1 MKKMHLNK
9 LISIC
14 FVFTALVF
22 ASCSNLL
29 DNIEN
34 ENNGNGSAKISLSV
48 GLKNLEGNSAEEN
61 NSRTVMAAAN
71 DNTTPS
77 NLKNIKLYAKIS
89 SDSKELG
96 TEETLLAEWT
106 DYSEFNHVPY
116 SNEMQAETY
125 DFMLTAISYGATMTQ
140 TLSSKTLSA
149 GSTTSLNFTSLAVS
163 EAGEQTGVIDL
174 TIYYDKKRFII
185 PESFEKYIGSS
196 YEKYAEIS
204 ISLDGNLIAL
214 KDSSTSKIS
223 TYTLFT
229 TTDDNGNGYTIS
241 MDEAY
246 LNTAPVNAGFH
257 IVTITFTAIDETV
270 FVYPVPVYVQ
280 AGYLSKGSVFPL
292 SDYKNVSK
300 DENVQSYTVTYNS
313 NTDTEETKTQTFYT
327 GSLLADAESL
337 GFRGTGTK
345 RFKEWNTQ
353 KDGKGTSYSEG
364 TSPELTEDITLYA
377 QWADFYKITY
387 LINIDSNTQSYIQKV
402 EGTPS
407 LPATTTAFADFDSSN
422 YTFCGWDTKADGS
435 GTRYDEGASL
445 TLTEDTILYAQ
456 WCGAKNSNNYYM
468 VENAK
473 QWNALMGAPFANTS
487 DGIISADVYI
497 PYGKT
502 ISSPALSLTSTKTFS
517 GRIEGY
523 FHRPIE
529 GFKGALFDSLSA
541 DSEIKYLTV
550 KGLVCNTN
558 NGSIVDIK
566 VNAPVC
572 NTNNG
577 TISEVTVSGVKMTGY
592 SGIAKTNSSTGK
604 ISSCYVSSCTI
615 TGSDSY
621 AGAICGRNVG
631 TIENCIVSDC
641 TIDGSTNNV
650 SYTGGI
656 CGYNEG
662 TISGS
667 STKVTGTVTGSTSDQ
682 TYTGGYCAYNKG
694 TISDS
699 GSVDITLS
707 GSSEADSYYGYVI
720 GYNDGGTV
728 STGITTT
735 ASNTIDGISYK
746 VTAKDE
752 NDHQIGA
759 TITLTRTSKI
769 SVTVNPDS
777 SNPIYA
783 GLSSSN
789 SYTQG
794 SSNNYIDFGEIE
806 KSTKATK
813 TVYLAKGTYYIV
825 LYNSKAAGFGDNYA
839 KGLISYTVD

>member
-1 MKKMHLNK
+1 MKKIHLNK

-34 ENNGNGSAKISLSV
+34 ENNGKGSAKISLSV

-61 NSRTVMAAAN
+61 NSRTVMAAAS

-77 NLKNIKLYAKIS
+77 NLKDIKLYAKLS
-89 SDSKELG
+89 SDFKELG
-96 TEETLLAEWT
+96 TEETLLAEWA
-106 DYSEFNHVPY
+106 DYSEFNLVPY
-116 SNEMQAETY
+116 SNEMHAGTY
-125 DFMLTAISYGATMTQ
+125 DFMLTAINYGATMTQ

-149 GSTTSLNFTSLAVS
+149 GSTTSLNFTSLTAS
-163 EAGEQTGVIDL
+163 ENGEQTGAIDL
-174 TIYYDKKRFII
+174 TIYYSAYSAG
-185 PESFEKYIGSS
+185 ESFKKYVIYSSEKYP
-196 YEKYAEIS
+196 EIS
-204 ISLDGNLIAL
+204 LSLDGNLIAL
-214 KDSSTSKIS
+214 KDSSTSSIE
-223 TYTLFT
+223 T
-229 TTDDNGNGYTIS
+229 TTDDKGNVYWFDSTS
-241 MDEAY
+241 AC
-246 LNTAPVNAGFH
+246 LKTAPVNAGFH
-257 IVTITFTAIDETV
+257 IITITCIATDGSV

-280 AGYLSKGSVFPL
+280 AGYLSKGSVYPL
-292 SDYKNVSK
+292 SGNEVTK
-300 DENVQSYTVTYNS
+300 DDNVQSYTVTYNS
-313 NTDTEETKTQTFYT
+313 NTDTEEIKTQSFYK
-327 GSLLADAESL
+327 GSLLADAEAL
-337 GFRGTGTK
+337 GFTGTGTK

-353 KDGKGTSYSEG
+353 KDGSGTSYTEG
-364 TSPELTEDITLYA
+364 SSPELTEDITLYA
-377 QWADFYKITY
+377 QWADFYKVTY
-387 LINIDSNTQSYIQKV
+387 LINIDSNTQTYIQKV
-402 EGTPS
+402 EGEHS
-407 LPATTTAFADFDSSN
+407 LATKTTAFADFDSSK
-422 YTFCGWDTKADGS
+422 YQFCGWDTKADGS
-435 GTRYDEGASL
+435 GTRYAEGASL

-456 WCGAKNSNNYYM
+456 WCGAKDSYDYYV

-497 PYGKT
+497 PSGKT

-517 GRIEGY
+517 GKIEGY
-523 FHRPIE
+523 FYLPIE

-541 DSEIKYLTV
+541 DSEIYNLTI

-558 NGSIVDIK
+558 NGSIVDIR

-615 TGSDSY
+615 TGSGDY
-621 AGAICGRNVG
+621 AGAICGRNMG
-631 TIENCIVSDC
+631 TIEDCTVSNC

-699 GSVDITLS
+699 GSINITLS

-720 GYNDGGTV
+720 GYNNGGTV

-735 ASNTIDGISYK
+735 AQETVIDTGTISVDVSKYF
-746 VTAKDE
+746 DF
-752 NDHQIGA
+752 
-759 TITLTRTSKI
+759 TLERTSLATVSFTDTAANAAQLNAYLRLLTETGTVSKTLVSCSDI
-769 SVTVNPDS
+769 DNTTVTKKLYLS
-777 SNPIYA
+777 KGSYSIYLSEGYITSNKGCSA
-783 GLSSSN
+783 KVL
-789 SYTQG
+789 
-794 SSNNYIDFGEIE
+794 ID
-806 KSTKATK
+806 
-813 TVYLAKGTYYIV
+813 
-825 LYNSKAAGFGDNYA
+825 
-839 KGLISYTVD
+839 

>member
-1 MKKMHLNK
+1 MKKIHLNK

-34 ENNGNGSAKISLSV
+34 ENNGKGSAKISLSV

-61 NSRTVMAAAN
+61 NSRTVMAAAS

-77 NLKNIKLYAKIS
+77 NLKDIKLYAKLS
-89 SDSKELG
+89 SDFKELG
-96 TEETLLAEWT
+96 TEETLLAEWA
-106 DYSEFNHVPY
+106 DYSEFNLVPY
-116 SNEMQAETY
+116 SNEMHAGTY
-125 DFMLTAISYGATMTQ
+125 DFMLTAINYGATMTQ

-149 GSTTSLNFTSLAVS
+149 GSTTSLNFTSLTAS
-163 EAGEQTGVIDL
+163 ENGEQTGAIDL
-174 TIYYDKKRFII
+174 TIYYSAYSAG
-185 PESFEKYIGSS
+185 ESFKKYVIYSSEKYP
-196 YEKYAEIS
+196 EIS
-204 ISLDGNLIAL
+204 LSLDGNLIAL
-214 KDSSTSKIS
+214 KDSSTSSIE
-223 TYTLFT
+223 T
-229 TTDDNGNGYTIS
+229 TTDDNGNVYRFYST
-241 MDEAY
+241 DAY
-246 LNTAPVNAGFH
+246 LKTAPVKAGFH
-257 IVTITFTAIDETV
+257 IITITCNATDGSV

-280 AGYLSKGSVFPL
+280 AGYLSKGSVYPL
-292 SDYKNVSK
+292 SGNEVTK
-300 DENVQSYTVTYNS
+300 DDNVQSYTVTYNS
-313 NTDTEETKTQTFYT
+313 NTDTEEIKTQSFYK
-327 GSLLADAESL
+327 GSLLADAEAL
-337 GFRGTGTK
+337 GFTGTGTK

-353 KDGKGTSYSEG
+353 KDGSGTSYTEG
-364 TSPELTEDITLYA
+364 SSPKLTEDITLYA
-377 QWADFYKITY
+377 QWADFYKLTY
-387 LINIDSNTQSYIQKV
+387 LINIDSNTQTYIQKV
-402 EGTPS
+402 EAEIS
-407 LPATTTAFADFDSSN
+407 LATSKTAFADFDSLK
-422 YTFCGWDTKADGS
+422 YQFCGWDTKADGS
-435 GTRYDEGASL
+435 GTRYAEGASL

-541 DSEIKYLTV
+541 DSEINSLTV

-577 TISEVTVSGVKMTGY
+577 TISNVTVSGITMTGY
-592 SGIAKTNSSTGK
+592 SGIARINSSNGT
-604 ISSCYVSSCTI
+604 ISSCTVSSCTI
-615 TGSDSY
+615 TGSGDY
-621 AGAICGRNVG
+621 AGAICGRNMG
-631 TIENCIVSDC
+631 TIEDCTVSNC

-694 TISDS
+694 TISDA

-707 GSSEADSYYGYVI
+707 GSSEINSYYGYVI

-728 STGITTT
+728 STDITTT
-735 ASNTIDGISYK
+735 AQETKIDTG
-746 VTAKDE
+746 
-752 NDHQIGA
+752 
-759 TITLTRTSKI
+759 TITVDGSKYLNFTLERTSLATVSFTDTAANAAQLNAYLRLLTETGTVSKTLVSCSDI
-769 SVTVNPDS
+769 DNTTVTKKLYLS
-777 SNPIYA
+777 KGSYSIYLSEGYITSNKGCSA
-783 GLSSSN
+783 KVL
-789 SYTQG
+789 
-794 SSNNYIDFGEIE
+794 ID
-806 KSTKATK
+806 
-813 TVYLAKGTYYIV
+813 
-825 LYNSKAAGFGDNYA
+825 
-839 KGLISYTVD
+839 

>member
-116 SNEMQAETY
+116 SNEMQAGTY

-313 NTDTEETKTQTFYT
+313 NTDTEEIKTQSFYK
-327 GSLLADAESL
+327 GSLLADAEAL
-337 GFRGTGTK
+337 GFTGTGTK

-353 KDGKGTSYSEG
+353 KDGSGTSYTEG
-364 TSPELTEDITLYA
+364 SSPELTEDITLYA
-377 QWADFYKITY
+377 QWADFYKVTY
-387 LINIDSNTQSYIQKV
+387 LINIDSNTQTYIQKV
-402 EGTPS
+402 EGEHS
-407 LPATTTAFADFDSSN
+407 LATKTTAFADFDSSK
-422 YTFCGWDTKADGS
+422 YQFCGWDTKADGS
-435 GTRYDEGASL
+435 GTRYAEGKTL
-445 TLTEDTILYAQ
+445 TLTEDITLYAQ
-456 WCGAKNSNNYYM
+456 WCGAKDSYDYYV

-497 PYGKT
+497 PNGKT

-517 GRIEGY
+517 GIIQGDFY
-523 FHRPIE
+523 LPIK

-558 NGSIVDIK
+558 NGSIVDIR

-572 NTNNG
+572 NANYG
-577 TISEVTVSGVKMTGY
+577 TISNVTVSGVTMTGY
-592 SGIAKTNSSTGK
+592 SGIAKTNSSTGT
-604 ISSCYVSSCTI
+604 ISFCTVSDCTI
-615 TGSDSY
+615 TGSGDY
-621 AGAICGRNVG
+621 VGAICGQNVG
-631 TIENCIVSDC
+631 TINNCTVSDC
-641 TIDGSTNNV
+641 TIDGRTKNV
-650 SYTGGI
+650 KYTGGI

-667 STKVTGTVTGSTSDQ
+667 STKVTGTVTGSTSNQ

-694 TISDS
+694 TISDA

-707 GSSEADSYYGYVI
+707 GSSEANSYYGYVI

-728 STGITTT
+728 STDITTT
-735 ASNTIDGISYK
+735 AQETKIDTGTITVNSSKYFPFTLERTSIVTVSFTDTTANSAQINGYLQLLTDAGTVSKALVSCSDIKSSTVTKKLYLSKGSYQVGLTEDYVGSNTGCSAKVIID
-746 VTAKDE
+746 
-752 NDHQIGA
+752 
-759 TITLTRTSKI
+759 
-769 SVTVNPDS
+769 
-777 SNPIYA
+777 
-783 GLSSSN
+783 
-789 SYTQG
+789 
-794 SSNNYIDFGEIE
+794 
-806 KSTKATK
+806 
-813 TVYLAKGTYYIV
+813 
-825 LYNSKAAGFGDNYA
+825 
-839 KGLISYTVD
+839 

>member
-1 MKKMHLNK
+1 MKKIHLNK

-34 ENNGNGSAKISLSV
+34 ENNGKGSAKISLSV

-61 NSRTVMAAAN
+61 NSRTVMAAAS

-77 NLKNIKLYAKIS
+77 NLKDIKLYAKLS
-89 SDSKELG
+89 SDFKELG
-96 TEETLLAEWT
+96 TEETLLAEWA
-106 DYSEFNHVPY
+106 DYSEFNLVPY
-116 SNEMQAETY
+116 SNEMHAGTY
-125 DFMLTAISYGATMTQ
+125 DFMLTAINYGATMTQ

-149 GSTTSLNFTSLAVS
+149 GSTTSLNFTSLTAS
-163 EAGEQTGVIDL
+163 ENGEQTGAIDL
-174 TIYYDKKRFII
+174 TIYYSAYSAG
-185 PESFEKYIGSS
+185 ESFKKYVIYSSEKYP
-196 YEKYAEIS
+196 EIS
-204 ISLDGNLIAL
+204 LSLDGNLIAL
-214 KDSSTSKIS
+214 KDSSTSSIE
-223 TYTLFT
+223 T
-229 TTDDNGNGYTIS
+229 TTDDKGNVYGFYSTS
-241 MDEAY
+241 AC
-246 LNTAPVNAGFH
+246 LKTAPVNAGFH
-257 IVTITFTAIDETV
+257 IITITCIATDGSV

-280 AGYLSKGSVFPL
+280 AGYLSKGSVYPL
-292 SDYKNVSK
+292 SGNEVTK
-300 DENVQSYTVTYNS
+300 DDNVQSYTVTYNS
-313 NTDTEETKTQTFYT
+313 NTDTEEIKTQSFYK
-327 GSLLADAESL
+327 GSLLADAEAL
-337 GFRGTGTK
+337 GFTGTGTK

-353 KDGKGTSYSEG
+353 KDGSGTSYTEG
-364 TSPELTEDITLYA
+364 SSPELTEDITLYA
-377 QWADFYKITY
+377 QWADFYKVTY
-387 LINIDSNTQSYIQKV
+387 LINIDSNTQTYIQKV
-402 EGTPS
+402 EGEHS
-407 LPATTTAFADFDSSN
+407 LATKTTAFADFDSSK
-422 YTFCGWDTKADGS
+422 YQFCGWDTKADGS
-435 GTRYDEGASL
+435 GTRYAEGKTL
-445 TLTEDTILYAQ
+445 TLIEDITLYAQ
-456 WCGAKNSNNYYM
+456 WCGAKDSYDYYV

-541 DSEIKYLTV
+541 DSEINSLTV

-577 TISEVTVSGVKMTGY
+577 TISNVTVSGITMTGY
-592 SGIAKTNSSTGK
+592 SGIARINSSNGT
-604 ISSCYVSSCTI
+604 ISSCTVSSCTI
-615 TGSDSY
+615 TGSGDY
-621 AGAICGRNVG
+621 AGAICGQNVG
-631 TIENCIVSDC
+631 TINNCTVSDC
-641 TIDGSTNNV
+641 TIDGRTKNV
-650 SYTGGI
+650 KYTGGI

-667 STKVTGTVTGSTSDQ
+667 STKVTGTVTGSTSNQ

-728 STGITTT
+728 STDITTT
-735 ASNTIDGISYK
+735 AQETVVDTG
-746 VTAKDE
+746 
-752 NDHQIGA
+752 
-759 TITLTRTSKI
+759 TITVDGSKYFDFTLERTSLATVSFTDTAANAAQLNAYLRLLTETGTVSKTLVSCSDI
-769 SVTVNPDS
+769 DNTTVTKKLYLS
-777 SNPIYA
+777 KGSYSIYLSEGYITSNKGCSA
-783 GLSSSN
+783 KVL
-789 SYTQG
+789 
-794 SSNNYIDFGEIE
+794 ID
-806 KSTKATK
+806 
-813 TVYLAKGTYYIV
+813 
-825 LYNSKAAGFGDNYA
+825 
-839 KGLISYTVD
+839 

>member
-9 LISIC
+9 LISIS

-34 ENNGNGSAKISLSV
+34 EKNGNGSAKISLSV

-61 NSRTVMAAAN
+61 NSRTVMAAAS

-77 NLKNIKLYAKIS
+77 NLKDIKLYAKLS
-89 SDSKELG
+89 SDFKELG
-96 TEETLLAEWT
+96 TEETLLAEWA
-106 DYSEFNHVPY
+106 DYSEFNLVPY
-116 SNEMQAETY
+116 SNEMHAGTY
-125 DFMLTAISYGATMTQ
+125 DFMLTAINYGATMTQ

-149 GSTTSLNFTSLAVS
+149 GSTTSLNFTSLTAS
-163 EAGEQTGVIDL
+163 ENGEQTEAIDL
-174 TIYYDKKRFII
+174 TIYYSAYSAG
-185 PESFEKYIGSS
+185 ESFKKYVIYSSEKYP
-196 YEKYAEIS
+196 EIS
-204 ISLDGNLIAL
+204 LSLDGNLIAL
-214 KDSSTSKIS
+214 KDSSTSSIE
-223 TYTLFT
+223 T
-229 TTDDNGNGYTIS
+229 TTDDKGNVYGFYSTS
-241 MDEAY
+241 AC
-246 LNTAPVNAGFH
+246 LKTAPVNAGFH
-257 IVTITFTAIDETV
+257 IITITCIATDGSV

-280 AGYLSKGSVFPL
+280 AGYLSKGSVYPL
-292 SDYKNVSK
+292 SGNEVTK
-300 DENVQSYTVTYNS
+300 DDNVQSYTVTYNS
-313 NTDTEETKTQTFYT
+313 NTDTEEIKTQSFYK
-327 GSLLADAESL
+327 GSLLADAEAL
-337 GFRGTGTK
+337 GFTGTGTK

-353 KDGKGTSYSEG
+353 KDGSGTSYTEG
-364 TSPELTEDITLYA
+364 SSPELTEDITLYA
-377 QWADFYKITY
+377 QWGDFYKVTY
-387 LINIDSNTQSYIQKV
+387 LINLDSNTQTYIQKV
-402 EGTPS
+402 EGEHS
-407 LPATTTAFADFDSSN
+407 LATKTTAFADFDSSK
-422 YTFCGWDTKADGS
+422 YQFCGWDTKADGS
-435 GTRYDEGASL
+435 GTRYAEGKTL
-445 TLTEDTILYAQ
+445 TLIEDITLYAQ
-456 WCGAKNSNNYYM
+456 WCGAKDSYDYYM

-497 PYGKT
+497 PSGKT

-541 DSEIKYLTV
+541 DSEINSLTV

-577 TISEVTVSGVKMTGY
+577 TISNVTVSGITMTGY
-592 SGIAKTNSSTGK
+592 SGIARINSSTGK

-615 TGSDSY
+615 TGSGDY
-621 AGAICGRNVG
+621 AGAICGRNMG
-631 TIENCIVSDC
+631 TIEDCTVSNC

-667 STKVTGTVTGSTSDQ
+667 STKVTGTVTGSTSDY
-682 TYTGGYCAYNKG
+682 TYTGGYCAYNTG

-699 GSVDITLS
+699 GSIDITLS

-728 STGITTT
+728 STDITTT
-735 ASNTIDGISYK
+735 AQETMIDTGTIQVDVSEYF
-746 VTAKDE
+746 
-752 NDHQIGA
+752 NF
-759 TITLTRTSKI
+759 TLERTSLATVSFTDTAANSAQINGYLQLLTETGTVSKTLVSCPDI
-769 SVTVNPDS
+769 KTSTVTKKL
-777 SNPIYA
+777 Y
-783 GLSSSN
+783 LSKG
-789 SYTQG
+789 SYR
-794 SSNNYIDFGEIE
+794 
-806 KSTKATK
+806 
-813 TVYLAKGTYYIV
+813 VYLSEDYFTTNTGCSAKV
-825 LYNSKAAGFGDNYA
+825 LID
-839 KGLISYTVD
+839 

>member
-34 ENNGNGSAKISLSV
+34 ENNGKGSAKISLSV

-61 NSRTVMAAAN
+61 NSRTVMAAAS

-77 NLKNIKLYAKIS
+77 NLKDIKLYAKLS
-89 SDSKELG
+89 SDFKELG
-96 TEETLLAEWT
+96 TEETLLAEWA
-106 DYSEFNHVPY
+106 DYSEFNLVPY
-116 SNEMQAETY
+116 SNEMHAGTY
-125 DFMLTAISYGATMTQ
+125 DFMLTAINYGATMTQ

-149 GSTTSLNFTSLAVS
+149 GSTTSLNFTSLTAS
-163 EAGEQTGVIDL
+163 ENGEQTGAIDL
-174 TIYYDKKRFII
+174 TIYYSAYSAG
-185 PESFEKYIGSS
+185 ESFKKYVIYSSEKYP
-196 YEKYAEIS
+196 EIS
-204 ISLDGNLIAL
+204 LSLDGNLIAL
-214 KDSSTSKIS
+214 KDSSTSSIE
-223 TYTLFT
+223 T
-229 TTDDNGNGYTIS
+229 TTDDKGNVYGFYS
-241 MDEAY
+241 MSAY

-257 IVTITFTAIDETV
+257 IVTITFTAIDGSV

-280 AGYLSKGSVFPL
+280 AGYLSKGSVYPL
-292 SDYKNVSK
+292 SDYNNVSQ

-313 NTDTEETKTQTFYT
+313 NTDTEEIKTQSFYK
-327 GSLLADAESL
+327 GSLLADAEAL
-337 GFRGTGTK
+337 GFTGTGTK

-353 KDGKGTSYSEG
+353 KDGSGTSYTEG
-364 TSPELTEDITLYA
+364 SSPKLTEDITLYA
-377 QWADFYKITY
+377 QWADFYKLTY
-387 LINIDSNTQSYIQKV
+387 LINIDSNTQTYIQKV
-402 EGTPS
+402 EAEIS
-407 LPATTTAFADFDSSN
+407 LATSKTAFADFDSLK
-422 YTFCGWDTKADGS
+422 YQFCGWDTKADGS
-435 GTRYDEGASL
+435 GTRYAEGKTL
-445 TLTEDTILYAQ
+445 TLIEDITLYAQ
-456 WCGAKNSNNYYM
+456 WCGTKDSYDYYV

-497 PYGKT
+497 PSGKT

-541 DSEIKYLTV
+541 DSEINSLTV
-550 KGLVCNTN
+550 KGLVCDTN
-558 NGSIVDIK
+558 YGSIVDIR

-615 TGSDSY
+615 TGSGDY
-621 AGAICGRNVG
+621 AGAICGRNMG
-631 TIENCIVSDC
+631 TIEDCTVSNC

-735 ASNTIDGISYK
+735 AQETVIDTGTISVDVSKYF
-746 VTAKDE
+746 DF
-752 NDHQIGA
+752 
-759 TITLTRTSKI
+759 TLERTSLATVSFTDTAANAAQLNAYLRLLTETGTVSKTLVSCSDI
-769 SVTVNPDS
+769 DNTTVTKKLYLS
-777 SNPIYA
+777 KGSYSIYLSEGYITSNKGCSA
-783 GLSSSN
+783 KVL
-789 SYTQG
+789 
-794 SSNNYIDFGEIE
+794 ID
-806 KSTKATK
+806 
-813 TVYLAKGTYYIV
+813 
-825 LYNSKAAGFGDNYA
+825 
-839 KGLISYTVD
+839 

>member
-1 MKKMHLNK
+1 MKKIHLNK

-34 ENNGNGSAKISLSV
+34 ENNGKGSAKISLSV

-61 NSRTVMAAAN
+61 NSRTVMAAAS

-77 NLKNIKLYAKIS
+77 NLKDIKLYAKLS
-89 SDSKELG
+89 SDFKELG
-96 TEETLLAEWT
+96 TEETLLAEWA
-106 DYSEFNHVPY
+106 DYSEFNLVPY
-116 SNEMQAETY
+116 SNEMHAGTY
-125 DFMLTAISYGATMTQ
+125 DFMLTAINYGATMTQ

-149 GSTTSLNFTSLAVS
+149 GSTTSLNFTSLTAS
-163 EAGEQTGVIDL
+163 ENGEQTEAIDL
-174 TIYYDKKRFII
+174 TIYYSAYSAG
-185 PESFEKYIGSS
+185 ESFKKYVIYSSEKYP
-196 YEKYAEIS
+196 EIS
-204 ISLDGNLIAL
+204 LSLDGNLIAL
-214 KDSSTSKIS
+214 KDSSTSSIE
-223 TYTLFT
+223 T
-229 TTDDNGNGYTIS
+229 TTDDKGNVYGFYSTS
-241 MDEAY
+241 AC
-246 LNTAPVNAGFH
+246 LKTAPVNAGFH
-257 IVTITFTAIDETV
+257 IITITCIATDGSV

-280 AGYLSKGSVFPL
+280 AGYLSKGSVYPL
-292 SDYKNVSK
+292 SGNEVTK
-300 DENVQSYTVTYNS
+300 DDNVQSYTVTYNS
-313 NTDTEETKTQTFYT
+313 NTDTEEIKTQSFYK
-327 GSLLADAESL
+327 GSLLADAEAL
-337 GFRGTGTK
+337 GFTGTGTK

-353 KDGKGTSYSEG
+353 KDGSGTSYTEG
-364 TSPELTEDITLYA
+364 SSPELTEDITLYA
-377 QWADFYKITY
+377 QWADFYKVTY
-387 LINIDSNTQSYIQKV
+387 LINIDSNTQTYIQKV
-402 EGTPS
+402 EGEHS
-407 LPATTTAFADFDSSN
+407 LATKTTAFADFDSSK
-422 YTFCGWDTKADGS
+422 YQFCGWDTKADGS
-435 GTRYDEGASL
+435 GTRYAEGKTL
-445 TLTEDTILYAQ
+445 TLTEDIILYAQ
-456 WCGAKNSNNYYM
+456 WCGAKDSYDYYV

-517 GRIEGY
+517 GKIEGY
-523 FHRPIE
+523 FYLPIE

-541 DSEIKYLTV
+541 DSEIYNLTI

-558 NGSIVDIK
+558 NGSIVDIR

-615 TGSDSY
+615 TGSGDY
-621 AGAICGRNVG
+621 AGAICGRNMG
-631 TIENCIVSDC
+631 TIEDCTVSNC

-667 STKVTGTVTGSTSDQ
+667 STKVSGTVTGSTSDY

-728 STGITTT
+728 STDITTT
-735 ASNTIDGISYK
+735 AQETVVDTG
-746 VTAKDE
+746 
-752 NDHQIGA
+752 
-759 TITLTRTSKI
+759 TITVDGSKYFDFTLERTSLATVSFTDTAANAAQLNAYLRLLTETGTVSKTLVSCSDI
-769 SVTVNPDS
+769 DNTTVTKKLYLS
-777 SNPIYA
+777 KGSYSIYLSEGYITSNKGCSA
-783 GLSSSN
+783 KVL
-789 SYTQG
+789 
-794 SSNNYIDFGEIE
+794 ID
-806 KSTKATK
+806 
-813 TVYLAKGTYYIV
+813 
-825 LYNSKAAGFGDNYA
+825 
-839 KGLISYTVD
+839 

>member
-1 MKKMHLNK
+1 MKKIHLNK

-34 ENNGNGSAKISLSV
+34 ENNGKGSAKISLSV

-61 NSRTVMAAAN
+61 NSRTVMAAAS

-77 NLKNIKLYAKIS
+77 NLKDIKLYAKLS
-89 SDSKELG
+89 SDFKELG
-96 TEETLLAEWT
+96 TEETLLAEWA
-106 DYSEFNHVPY
+106 DYSEFNLVPY
-116 SNEMQAETY
+116 SNEMHAGTY
-125 DFMLTAISYGATMTQ
+125 DFMLTAINYGATMTQ

-149 GSTTSLNFTSLAVS
+149 GSTTSLNFTSLTAS
-163 EAGEQTGVIDL
+163 ENGEQTGAIDL
-174 TIYYDKKRFII
+174 TIYYSAYSAG
-185 PESFEKYIGSS
+185 ESFKKYIDYS
-196 YEKYAEIS
+196 YGNYPELS
-204 ISLDGNLIAL
+204 LSLDGNLIAL
-214 KDSSTSKIS
+214 KDSSTSSIE
-223 TYTLFT
+223 T
-229 TTDDNGNGYTIS
+229 TTDDKGNVYGFYSTS
-241 MDEAY
+241 AC
-246 LNTAPVNAGFH
+246 LKTAPVNAGFH
-257 IVTITFTAIDETV
+257 IITITCIATDGSV

-280 AGYLSKGSVFPL
+280 AGYLSKGSVYPL
-292 SDYKNVSK
+292 SGNEVTK
-300 DENVQSYTVTYNS
+300 DDNVQSYTVTYNS
-313 NTDTEETKTQTFYT
+313 NTDTEEIKTQSFYK
-327 GSLLADAESL
+327 GSLLADAEAL
-337 GFRGTGTK
+337 GFTGTGTK

-353 KDGKGTSYSEG
+353 KDGNGTSYTEG
-364 TSPELTEDITLYA
+364 SSPKLTEDITLYA
-377 QWADFYKITY
+377 QWADFYKLTY
-387 LINIDSNTQSYIQKV
+387 LINIDSNTQTYIQKV
-402 EGTPS
+402 EAEIS
-407 LPATTTAFADFDSSN
+407 LATSKTAFADFDSLK
-422 YTFCGWDTKADGS
+422 YQFCGWDTKADGS
-435 GTRYDEGASL
+435 GTRYAEGASL

-541 DSEIKYLTV
+541 DSEINSLTV

-577 TISEVTVSGVKMTGY
+577 TISNVTVSGITMTGY
-592 SGIAKTNSSTGK
+592 SGIARINSSNGT
-604 ISSCYVSSCTI
+604 ISSCTVSSCTI
-615 TGSDSY
+615 TGSGDY
-621 AGAICGRNVG
+621 AGAICGRNMG
-631 TIENCIVSDC
+631 TIEDCTVSNC

-650 SYTGGI
+650 MYTGGI

-667 STKVTGTVTGSTSDQ
+667 STKVTGTVTGSTSNQ

-728 STGITTT
+728 STDITTT
-735 ASNTIDGISYK
+735 AQETKIDTGTITVNGSKYFPFTLERTSIVTVSFTDTTANAAQINGYLQLLTDAETVSKTLVSCSDIKSSTVTKKLYLSKGSYQVCLTEDYVGSNTGCSAKVLID
-746 VTAKDE
+746 
-752 NDHQIGA
+752 
-759 TITLTRTSKI
+759 
-769 SVTVNPDS
+769 
-777 SNPIYA
+777 
-783 GLSSSN
+783 
-789 SYTQG
+789 
-794 SSNNYIDFGEIE
+794 
-806 KSTKATK
+806 
-813 TVYLAKGTYYIV
+813 
-825 LYNSKAAGFGDNYA
+825 
-839 KGLISYTVD
+839 

>member
-1 MKKMHLNK
+1 MKKIHLNK

-34 ENNGNGSAKISLSV
+34 ENNGKGSAKISLSV

-61 NSRTVMAAAN
+61 NSRTVMAAAS

-77 NLKNIKLYAKIS
+77 NLKDIKLYAKLS
-89 SDSKELG
+89 SDFKELG
-96 TEETLLAEWT
+96 TEETLLAEWA
-106 DYSEFNHVPY
+106 DYSEFNLVPY
-116 SNEMQAETY
+116 SNEMHAGTY
-125 DFMLTAISYGATMTQ
+125 DFMLTAINYGATMTQ

-149 GSTTSLNFTSLAVS
+149 GSTTSLNFTSLTAS
-163 EAGEQTGVIDL
+163 ENGEQTGAIDL
-174 TIYYDKKRFII
+174 TIYYSAYSAG
-185 PESFEKYIGSS
+185 ESFKKYVIYSSEKYP
-196 YEKYAEIS
+196 EIS
-204 ISLDGNLIAL
+204 LSLDGNLIAL
-214 KDSSTSKIS
+214 KDSSTSSIE
-223 TYTLFT
+223 T
-229 TTDDNGNGYTIS
+229 TTDDKGNVYGFYSTS
-241 MDEAY
+241 AC
-246 LNTAPVNAGFH
+246 LKTAPVNAGFH
-257 IVTITFTAIDETV
+257 IITITCIATDGSV

-280 AGYLSKGSVFPL
+280 AGYLSKGSVYPL
-292 SDYKNVSK
+292 SGNEVTK
-300 DENVQSYTVTYNS
+300 DDNVQSYTVTYNS
-313 NTDTEETKTQTFYT
+313 NTDTEETKTQTFYK
-327 GSLLADAESL
+327 GSLLADAEAL
-337 GFRGTGTK
+337 GFTGTGTK

-353 KDGKGTSYSEG
+353 KDGSGTSYTEG

-377 QWADFYKITY
+377 QWGDFYKVTY
-387 LINIDSNTQSYIQKV
+387 LINLDSNTQTYIQKV
-402 EGTPS
+402 EGEHS
-407 LPATTTAFADFDSSN
+407 LATKTTAFADFDSSK
-422 YTFCGWDTKADGS
+422 YQFCGWDTKADGS
-435 GTRYDEGASL
+435 GTRYAEGASL

-456 WCGAKNSNNYYM
+456 WCGAKDSYDYYV

-487 DGIISADVYI
+487 SGIISADVYI
-497 PYGKT
+497 PSGKT

-529 GFKGALFDSLSA
+529 GFKGALFNSLSA

-550 KGLVCNTN
+550 KGLVCDTN
-558 NGSIVDIK
+558 YGSIVDIR

-572 NTNNG
+572 NANYG

-592 SGIAKTNSSTGK
+592 SGIAKINYSKGT
-604 ISSCYVSSCTI
+604 ISSCHVSSCTI

-621 AGAICGRNVG
+621 AGAICGRNMG
-631 TIENCIVSDC
+631 TIEDCTVSDC
-641 TIDGSTNNV
+641 TIDGRTKNV
-650 SYTGGI
+650 KYTGGI

-667 STKVTGTVTGSTSDQ
+667 STKVTGTVTGSTSNQ

-728 STGITTT
+728 STDITTT
-735 ASNTIDGISYK
+735 AQETVVDTG
-746 VTAKDE
+746 
-752 NDHQIGA
+752 
-759 TITLTRTSKI
+759 TITVDGSKYFDFTLERTSLATVSFTDTAANAAQLNAYLRLLTETGTVSKTLVSCSDI
-769 SVTVNPDS
+769 DNTTVTKKLYLS
-777 SNPIYA
+777 KGSYSIYLSEGYITSNKGCSA
-783 GLSSSN
+783 KVL
-789 SYTQG
+789 
-794 SSNNYIDFGEIE
+794 ID
-806 KSTKATK
+806 
-813 TVYLAKGTYYIV
+813 
-825 LYNSKAAGFGDNYA
+825 
-839 KGLISYTVD
+839 

>member
-61 NSRTVMAAAN
+61 NSRTIMAAAS

-96 TEETLLAEWT
+96 TEETLLAEWA
-106 DYSEFNHVPY
+106 DYSEFNLVPY
-116 SNEMQAETY
+116 SNEMHAGTY
-125 DFMLTAISYGATMTQ
+125 DFMLTAINYGATMTQ

-149 GSTTSLNFTSLAVS
+149 GSTTSLDFTSLTAS
-163 EAGEQTGVIDL
+163 ENGEQTGAIDL
-174 TIYYDKKRFII
+174 TIYYSAG
-185 PESFEKYIGSS
+185 ESFKKYVIYSSEKYP
-196 YEKYAEIS
+196 EIS
-204 ISLDGNLIAL
+204 LSLDGNLIAL
-214 KDSSTSKIS
+214 KDSSTSSIE
-223 TYTLFT
+223 T
-229 TTDDNGNGYTIS
+229 TTDDKGNVYGFYSTS
-241 MDEAY
+241 AC
-246 LNTAPVNAGFH
+246 LKTAPVNAGFH
-257 IVTITFTAIDETV
+257 IITITCIATDGSV

-280 AGYLSKGSVFPL
+280 AGYLSKGSVYPL
-292 SDYKNVSK
+292 SGNEVTK
-300 DENVQSYTVTYNS
+300 DDNAQSYTVTYNS
-313 NTDTEETKTQTFYT
+313 NTDTEEIKTQSFYK
-327 GSLLADAESL
+327 GSLLADAEAL
-337 GFRGTGTK
+337 GFTGTGTK

-353 KDGKGTSYSEG
+353 KDGSGTSYTEG
-364 TSPELTEDITLYA
+364 SSPKLTEDITLYA
-377 QWADFYKITY
+377 QWADFYKVTY
-387 LINIDSNTQSYIQKV
+387 LINIDSNTQTYIQKV
-402 EGTPS
+402 EGEPS
-407 LPATTTAFADFDSSN
+407 LATKTTAFADFDSSK
-422 YTFCGWDTKADGS
+422 YQFCGWDTKADGS
-435 GTRYDEGASL
+435 GTRYAEGASL

-487 DGIISADVYI
+487 SGIISADVYI
-497 PYGKT
+497 PSGKT

-517 GRIEGY
+517 GIIQGSY
-523 FHRPIE
+523 YLPIE
-529 GFKGALFDSLSA
+529 GFKGALFNSLSA

-550 KGLVCNTN
+550 KGLVCDTN
-558 NGSIVDIK
+558 YGSIVDIR

-572 NTNNG
+572 NANYG
-577 TISEVTVSGVKMTGY
+577 TISNVTVSGVKMTGY
-592 SGIAKTNSSTGK
+592 SGIAKINYSKGT
-604 ISSCYVSSCTI
+604 ISSCHVSSCTI

-621 AGAICGRNVG
+621 AGAICGRNMG
-631 TIENCIVSDC
+631 TIEDCTVSNC

-667 STKVTGTVTGSTSDQ
+667 STKVTGTVTGSTSNL

-694 TISDS
+694 TISDA

-728 STGITTT
+728 STDITTT
-735 ASNTIDGISYK
+735 AQETMIDTGTIQVDVSEYF
-746 VTAKDE
+746 
-752 NDHQIGA
+752 NF
-759 TITLTRTSKI
+759 TLERTSLATVSFTDTAANSAQINGYLQLLTETGTVSKTLVSCPDI
-769 SVTVNPDS
+769 KTSTVTKKL
-777 SNPIYA
+777 Y
-783 GLSSSN
+783 LSKG
-789 SYTQG
+789 SYR
-794 SSNNYIDFGEIE
+794 
-806 KSTKATK
+806 
-813 TVYLAKGTYYIV
+813 VYLSEDFAIFANDGCSAKV
-825 LYNSKAAGFGDNYA
+825 LID
-839 KGLISYTVD
+839 

>member
-34 ENNGNGSAKISLSV
+34 ENNGKGSAKISLSV

-61 NSRTVMAAAN
+61 NSRTVMAAAS

-77 NLKNIKLYAKIS
+77 NLKDIKLYAKLS
-89 SDSKELG
+89 SDFKELG
-96 TEETLLAEWT
+96 TEETLLAEWA
-106 DYSEFNHVPY
+106 DYSEFNLVPY
-116 SNEMQAETY
+116 SKEMQDGTY
-125 DFMLTAISYGATMTQ
+125 DFMLTATNYGATMTQ
-140 TLSSKTLSA
+140 TLSSITLSA
-149 GSTTSLNFTSLAVS
+149 GSTTPLNFTSLVAS
-163 EAGEQTGVIDL
+163 ENGEQTGA
-174 TIYYDKKRFII
+174 FILYLSYVSDSTTNHVSK
-185 PESFEKYIGSS
+185 SFEKYIDYS
-196 YEKYAEIS
+196 YGTYPEIS
-204 ISLDGNLIAL
+204 LSLDGSLIIL
-214 KDSSTSKIS
+214 KDSSTSSIS
-223 TYTLFT
+223 S
-229 TTDDNGNGYTIS
+229 TTDTNGNVYAVSLRSASLKNTQIS
-241 MDEAY
+241 
-246 LNTAPVNAGFH
+246 AGFH
-257 IVTITFTAIDETV
+257 IVTITFTATDGSV

-280 AGYLSKGSVFPL
+280 AGYLSKGTVLPL
-292 SDYKNVSK
+292 LGGNVTQ
-300 DENVQSYTVTYNS
+300 DENVQPYTVIYNS
-313 NTDTEETKTQTFYT
+313 NTDTEETKTQIFYT
-327 GSLLADAESL
+327 GSSLADAEAL
-337 GFRGTGTK
+337 GFTGTGTK

-353 KDGKGTSYSEG
+353 KDGNGTSYPEG
-364 TSPELTEDITLYA
+364 SSPELTEDITLYA
-377 QWADFYKITY
+377 QWADFYKVTY
-387 LINIDSNTQSYIQKV
+387 FINLDDKTNFYIQQF
-402 EGTPS
+402 ESGSS
-407 LPATTTAFADFDSSN
+407 LKDVNTAFADFDSSK
-422 YTFCGWDTKADGS
+422 YQFCGWDTKADGS
-435 GTRYDEGASL
+435 GTRYAEGKTL
-445 TLTEDTILYAQ
+445 TLIEDITLYAQ
-456 WCGAKNSNNYYM
+456 WCGAKDSYDYYV

-541 DSEIKYLTV
+541 DSEINSLTV

-577 TISEVTVSGVKMTGY
+577 TIS
-592 SGIAKTNSSTGK
+592 
-604 ISSCYVSSCTI
+604 SCTVSSCTI
-615 TGSDSY
+615 TGSGDY
-621 AGAICGRNVG
+621 AGAICGRNMG
-631 TIENCIVSDC
+631 TIEDCTVSNC

-650 SYTGGI
+650 MYTGGI

-667 STKVTGTVTGSTSDQ
+667 STKVSGTVTGSTSNL

-694 TISDS
+694 TISDA

-707 GSSEADSYYGYVI
+707 GSSEINSYYGYVI

-728 STGITTT
+728 STDITTT
-735 ASNTIDGISYK
+735 AQETKIDTGTITVDGSKYLNFTLERTSLAT
-746 VTAKDE
+746 VSFTDTDE
-752 NDHQIGA
+752 NAAQLNA
-759 TITLTRTSKI
+759 SLQLLT
-769 SVTVNPDS
+769 
-777 SNPIYA
+777 
-783 GLSSSN
+783 
-789 SYTQG
+789 
-794 SSNNYIDFGEIE
+794 E
-806 KSTKATK
+806 
-813 TVYLAKGTYYIV
+813 KGTV
-825 LYNSKAAGFGDNYA
+825 SKT
-839 KGLISYTVD
+839 LISYSDIKTSTVTKKLYLSKGSYQVCLTEDYVRSNTGCSAKVLID

>member
-1 MKKMHLNK
+1 MKKIHLNK

-34 ENNGNGSAKISLSV
+34 ENNGKGSAKISLSV

-61 NSRTVMAAAN
+61 NSRTVMAAAS

-77 NLKNIKLYAKIS
+77 NLKDIKLYAKLS
-89 SDSKELG
+89 SDFKELG
-96 TEETLLAEWT
+96 TEETLLAEWA
-106 DYSEFNHVPY
+106 DYSEFNLVPY
-116 SNEMQAETY
+116 SNEMHAGTY
-125 DFMLTAISYGATMTQ
+125 DFMLTAINYGATMTQ

-149 GSTTSLNFTSLAVS
+149 GSTTSLNFTSLTAS
-163 EAGEQTGVIDL
+163 ENGEQTGAIDL
-174 TIYYDKKRFII
+174 TIYYSAYSAG
-185 PESFEKYIGSS
+185 ESFKKYVIYSSEKYP
-196 YEKYAEIS
+196 EIS
-204 ISLDGNLIAL
+204 LSLDGNLIAL
-214 KDSSTSKIS
+214 KDSSTSSIE
-223 TYTLFT
+223 T
-229 TTDDNGNGYTIS
+229 TTDDKGNVYGFYSTS
-241 MDEAY
+241 AC
-246 LNTAPVNAGFH
+246 LKTAPVNAGFH
-257 IVTITFTAIDETV
+257 IITITCIATDGSV

-280 AGYLSKGSVFPL
+280 AGYLSKGSVYPL
-292 SDYKNVSK
+292 SGNEVTK
-300 DENVQSYTVTYNS
+300 DDNVQSYTVTYNS
-313 NTDTEETKTQTFYT
+313 NTDTEEIKTQSFYK
-327 GSLLADAESL
+327 GSLLADAEAL
-337 GFRGTGTK
+337 GFTGTGTK

-353 KDGKGTSYSEG
+353 KDGSGTSYTEG
-364 TSPELTEDITLYA
+364 SSPELTEDITLYA
-377 QWADFYKITY
+377 QWADFYKVTY
-387 LINIDSNTQSYIQKV
+387 LINIDSNTQTYIQKV
-402 EGTPS
+402 EGEHS
-407 LPATTTAFADFDSSN
+407 LATKTTAFADFDSSK
-422 YTFCGWDTKADGS
+422 YQFCGWDTKADGS
-435 GTRYDEGASL
+435 GTRYAEGKTL
-445 TLTEDTILYAQ
+445 TLIEDITLYAQ
-456 WCGAKNSNNYYM
+456 WCGAKDSYDYYV

-487 DGIISADVYI
+487 SGIISADVYI
-497 PYGKT
+497 PSGKT

-517 GRIEGY
+517 GKIEGY
-523 FHRPIE
+523 FYLPIE

-541 DSEIKYLTV
+541 DSEIYNLTI

-558 NGSIVDIK
+558 NGSIVDIR

-615 TGSDSY
+615 TGSGDY
-621 AGAICGRNVG
+621 AGAICGRNMG
-631 TIENCIVSDC
+631 TIEDCTVSNC

-694 TISDS
+694 TISDA

-707 GSSEADSYYGYVI
+707 GSSEINSYYGYVI

-728 STGITTT
+728 STDITTT
-735 ASNTIDGISYK
+735 AQETKIDTGTITVNSSKYFPFTLERTSIVTVSFTDTTANAAQINGYLQLLTDAGTVSKTLVSCSDINSSTVTKKLYLSKGSYQVCLTEDYVRSNTGCSAKVLID
-746 VTAKDE
+746 
-752 NDHQIGA
+752 
-759 TITLTRTSKI
+759 
-769 SVTVNPDS
+769 
-777 SNPIYA
+777 
-783 GLSSSN
+783 
-789 SYTQG
+789 
-794 SSNNYIDFGEIE
+794 
-806 KSTKATK
+806 
-813 TVYLAKGTYYIV
+813 
-825 LYNSKAAGFGDNYA
+825 
-839 KGLISYTVD
+839 

>member
-61 NSRTVMAAAN
+61 NSRTIMAAAS

-77 NLKNIKLYAKIS
+77 NLKNIKLYAKLS

-96 TEETLLAEWT
+96 TEETLLAEWA
-106 DYSEFNHVPY
+106 DYSEFNLVPY

-125 DFMLTAISYGATMTQ
+125 DFMLTAINYGATMTQ
-140 TLSSKTLSA
+140 TLSSQTLSA
-149 GSTTSLNFTSLAVS
+149 GSTTSLKFTSLAVS
-163 EAGEQTGVIDL
+163 EAGEQTGAIDL
-174 TIYYDKKRFII
+174 IVHYDNSYNTI
-185 PESFEKYIGSS
+185 PESFEKYIDYS
-196 YEKYAEIS
+196 YGNYPEIS
-204 ISLDGNLIAL
+204 LSLDGNLIAL
-214 KDSSTSKIS
+214 KDSSTSSIQA
-223 TYTLFT
+223 
-229 TTDDNGNGYTIS
+229 TTDDKGNVYGFYSTS
-241 MDEAY
+241 AC
-246 LNTAPVNAGFH
+246 LKTAPVNAGFH
-257 IVTITFTAIDETV
+257 IITITCIATDGSV

-280 AGYLSKGSVFPL
+280 AGYLSKGSVYPL
-292 SDYKNVSK
+292 SGNEVTK
-300 DENVQSYTVTYNS
+300 DDNVQFYTVTYNS
-313 NTDTEETKTQTFYT
+313 NTDTEEIKTQSFYK
-327 GSLLADAESL
+327 GSLLADAEAL
-337 GFRGTGTK
+337 GFTGTGTK

-353 KDGKGTSYSEG
+353 KDGSGTSYTEG
-364 TSPELTEDITLYA
+364 SSPELTEDITLYA
-377 QWADFYKITY
+377 QWADFYKVTY
-387 LINIDSNTQSYIQKV
+387 LINIDSNTQTYIQKV
-402 EGTPS
+402 EGEHS
-407 LPATTTAFADFDSSN
+407 LATKTTAFADFDSSK
-422 YTFCGWDTKADGS
+422 YQFCGWDTKADGS
-435 GTRYDEGASL
+435 GTRYAEGKTL
-445 TLTEDTILYAQ
+445 TLTEDIILYAQ
-456 WCGAKNSNNYYM
+456 WCGAKDSYDYYV

-497 PYGKT
+497 PSGKT

-517 GRIEGY
+517 GKIEGY
-523 FHRPIE
+523 FYLPIE

-541 DSEIKYLTV
+541 DSEIYNLTI

-558 NGSIVDIK
+558 NGSIVDIR

-615 TGSDSY
+615 TGSGDY
-621 AGAICGRNVG
+621 AGAICGRNMG
-631 TIENCIVSDC
+631 TIEDCTVSNC

-667 STKVTGTVTGSTSDQ
+667 STKVTGTVTGSTSNL

-694 TISDS
+694 TISDA

-707 GSSEADSYYGYVI
+707 GSSEINSYYGYVI

-728 STGITTT
+728 STDITTT
-735 ASNTIDGISYK
+735 AQETVVDTG
-746 VTAKDE
+746 
-752 NDHQIGA
+752 
-759 TITLTRTSKI
+759 TITVDGSKYFDFTLERTSLATVSFTDTAANAAQLNAYLRLLTETGTVSKTLVSCSDI
-769 SVTVNPDS
+769 DNTTVTKKLYLS
-777 SNPIYA
+777 KGSYSIYLSEGYITSNKGCSA
-783 GLSSSN
+783 KVL
-789 SYTQG
+789 
-794 SSNNYIDFGEIE
+794 ID
-806 KSTKATK
+806 
-813 TVYLAKGTYYIV
+813 
-825 LYNSKAAGFGDNYA
+825 
-839 KGLISYTVD
+839 

>member
-1 MKKMHLNK
+1 MKKIHLNK

-34 ENNGNGSAKISLSV
+34 ENNGKGSAKISLSV

-116 SNEMQAETY
+116 SNEMQAGTY
-125 DFMLTAISYGATMTQ
+125 DFMLTAINYGATMTQ

-149 GSTTSLNFTSLAVS
+149 GSTTSLNFTSLTAS
-163 EAGEQTGVIDL
+163 ENGEQTGAIDL
-174 TIYYDKKRFII
+174 TIYYSDYSAG
-185 PESFEKYIGSS
+185 ESFKKYIDYS
-196 YEKYAEIS
+196 YGNYPELS
-204 ISLDGNLIAL
+204 LSLDGNLIAL
-214 KDSSTSKIS
+214 KDSSTSSIEI
-223 TYTLFT
+223 
-229 TTDDNGNGYTIS
+229 TTDDNGNVYWFDSTY
-241 MDEAY
+241 AY
-246 LNTAPVNAGFH
+246 LKTAPVKAGFH
-257 IVTITFTAIDETV
+257 IITITCIATDGSV

-280 AGYLSKGSVFPL
+280 AGYLSKGSVYPL
-292 SDYKNVSK
+292 SGNEVTK
-300 DENVQSYTVTYNS
+300 DDNVQSYTVTYNS
-313 NTDTEETKTQTFYT
+313 NTDTEEIKTQSFYK
-327 GSLLADAESL
+327 GSLLADAEAL
-337 GFRGTGTK
+337 GFTGTGTK

-353 KDGKGTSYSEG
+353 KDGNGTSYTEG
-364 TSPELTEDITLYA
+364 SSPKLTEDITLYA
-377 QWADFYKITY
+377 QWADFYKLTY
-387 LINIDSNTQSYIQKV
+387 LINIDSNTQTYIQKV
-402 EGTPS
+402 EAEIS
-407 LPATTTAFADFDSSN
+407 LATSKTAFADFDSLK
-422 YTFCGWDTKADGS
+422 YQFCGWDTKADGS
-435 GTRYDEGASL
+435 GTRYAEGASL

-487 DGIISADVYI
+487 SGIISADVYI
-497 PYGKT
+497 PSGKT

-517 GRIEGY
+517 GIIQGSY
-523 FHRPIE
+523 YLPIE
-529 GFKGALFDSLSA
+529 GFKGALFNSLSA

-550 KGLVCNTN
+550 KGLVCDTN
-558 NGSIVDIK
+558 YGSIVDIR

-572 NTNNG
+572 NANYG
-577 TISEVTVSGVKMTGY
+577 TISNVTVSGVKMTGY
-592 SGIAKTNSSTGK
+592 SGIAKINYSKGT
-604 ISSCYVSSCTI
+604 ISSCHVSSCTI

-621 AGAICGRNVG
+621 AGAICGRNMG
-631 TIENCIVSDC
+631 TIEDCTVSNC

-667 STKVTGTVTGSTSDQ
+667 STKVSGTVTGSTSNL

-694 TISDS
+694 TISDA

-728 STGITTT
+728 STDITTT
-735 ASNTIDGISYK
+735 AQETKIDTG
-746 VTAKDE
+746 
-752 NDHQIGA
+752 
-759 TITLTRTSKI
+759 TITVDGSKYLNFTLERTSLATVSFTDTAANAAQLNAYLRLLTETGTVSKTLVSCSDI
-769 SVTVNPDS
+769 DNTTVTKKLYLS
-777 SNPIYA
+777 KGSYSIYLSEGYITSNKGCSAKVI
-783 GLSSSN
+783 
-789 SYTQG
+789 
-794 SSNNYIDFGEIE
+794 ID
-806 KSTKATK
+806 
-813 TVYLAKGTYYIV
+813 
-825 LYNSKAAGFGDNYA
+825 
-839 KGLISYTVD
+839 

>member
-1 MKKMHLNK
+1 MKKIHLNK

-34 ENNGNGSAKISLSV
+34 ENNGKGSAKISLSV

-116 SNEMQAETY
+116 SNEMQAGTY
-125 DFMLTAISYGATMTQ
+125 DFMLTAINYGATMTQ

-149 GSTTSLNFTSLAVS
+149 GSTTPLNFTSLAVS

-241 MDEAY
+241 MDGAY

-257 IVTITFTAIDETV
+257 IVTITFTAIDGTV

-280 AGYLSKGSVFPL
+280 AGYLSKGSIFPL

-313 NTDTEETKTQTFYT
+313 NTDTEETKTQTFYK
-327 GSLLADAESL
+327 GSLLADAEAL
-337 GFRGTGTK
+337 GFIATGSK

-353 KDGKGTSYSEG
+353 KDGSGTSYTEG

-377 QWADFYKITY
+377 QWADFYKVTY
-387 LINIDSNTQSYIQKV
+387 LINIDSNTQTYIQKV
-402 EGTPS
+402 EGESS
-407 LPATTTAFADFDSSN
+407 LATKTTAFADFDSSK
-422 YTFCGWDTKADGS
+422 YQFCGWDTKADGS
-435 GTRYDEGASL
+435 GTRYAEGASL

-487 DGIISADVYI
+487 SGIISADVYI
-497 PYGKT
+497 PSGKT

-517 GRIEGY
+517 GIIQGSY
-523 FHRPIE
+523 YLPIE
-529 GFKGALFDSLSA
+529 GFKGALFNSLSA

-550 KGLVCNTN
+550 KGLVCDTN
-558 NGSIVDIK
+558 YGSIVDIR

-572 NTNNG
+572 NANYG
-577 TISEVTVSGVKMTGY
+577 TISNVTVSGVKMTGY
-592 SGIAKTNSSTGK
+592 SGIAKINYSKGT
-604 ISSCYVSSCTI
+604 ISSCHVSSCTI

-621 AGAICGRNVG
+621 AGAICGRNMG
-631 TIENCIVSDC
+631 TIEDCTVSNC

-650 SYTGGI
+650 LYTGGI

-667 STKVTGTVTGSTSDQ
+667 STKVSGTVTGSTSDQ

-694 TISDS
+694 TISDA

-707 GSSEADSYYGYVI
+707 GSSEINSYYGYVI

-728 STGITTT
+728 STDITTT
-735 ASNTIDGISYK
+735 AQETVIDTGTIQVDGSK
-746 VTAKDE
+746 SFKF
-752 NDHQIGA
+752 
-759 TITLTRTSKI
+759 TLERTSLATVSFTDTAANAAQLNASLQLLTETGTVSKTLI
-769 SVTVNPDS
+769 SCTNIKTS
-777 SNPIYA
+777 TETKKLY
-783 GLSSSN
+783 LSKG
-789 SYTQG
+789 SYR
-794 SSNNYIDFGEIE
+794 
-806 KSTKATK
+806 
-813 TVYLAKGTYYIV
+813 VYLSEDYITTNTGCSAKV
-825 LYNSKAAGFGDNYA
+825 LID
-839 KGLISYTVD
+839 

>member
-1 MKKMHLNK
+1 MKKIHLNK

-34 ENNGNGSAKISLSV
+34 ENNGKGSAKISLSV

-61 NSRTVMAAAN
+61 NSRTVMAAAS

-96 TEETLLAEWT
+96 TEETLLAEWA
-106 DYSEFNHVPY
+106 DYSEFNLVPY
-116 SNEMQAETY
+116 SNEMHAGTY
-125 DFMLTAISYGATMTQ
+125 DFMLTAINYGATMTQ

-149 GSTTSLNFTSLAVS
+149 GSTTSLNFTSLTAS
-163 EAGEQTGVIDL
+163 ENGEQTGAIDL
-174 TIYYDKKRFII
+174 TIYYSAYSAG
-185 PESFEKYIGSS
+185 ESFKKYVIYSSEKYP
-196 YEKYAEIS
+196 EIS
-204 ISLDGNLIAL
+204 LSLDGNLIAL
-214 KDSSTSKIS
+214 KDSSTSSIEI
-223 TYTLFT
+223 
-229 TTDDNGNGYTIS
+229 TTDDNGNVYWFDSTY
-241 MDEAY
+241 AY
-246 LNTAPVNAGFH
+246 LKTVPVKAGFH
-257 IVTITFTAIDETV
+257 IITITCIATDGSV

-280 AGYLSKGSVFPL
+280 AGYLSKGSVYPL
-292 SDYKNVSK
+292 SGNEVTK
-300 DENVQSYTVTYNS
+300 DDNVQSYTVTYNS
-313 NTDTEETKTQTFYT
+313 NTDTEEIKTQSFYK
-327 GSLLADAESL
+327 GSLLADAEAL
-337 GFRGTGTK
+337 GFTGTGTK

-353 KDGKGTSYSEG
+353 KDGSGTSYTEG
-364 TSPELTEDITLYA
+364 SSPKLTEDITLYA
-377 QWADFYKITY
+377 QWADFYKLTY
-387 LINIDSNTQSYIQKV
+387 LINIDSNTQTYIQKV
-402 EGTPS
+402 EAEIS
-407 LPATTTAFADFDSSN
+407 LATSKTAFADFDSLK
-422 YTFCGWDTKADGS
+422 YQFCGWDTKADGS
-435 GTRYDEGASL
+435 GTRYAEGASL

-456 WCGAKNSNNYYM
+456 WCGAKDSYDYYV

-541 DSEIKYLTV
+541 DSEINSLTV

-577 TISEVTVSGVKMTGY
+577 TISNVTVSGITMTGY
-592 SGIAKTNSSTGK
+592 SGIARINSSNGT
-604 ISSCYVSSCTI
+604 ISSCTVSSCTI
-615 TGSDSY
+615 TGSGDY
-621 AGAICGRNVG
+621 AGAICGRNMG
-631 TIENCIVSDC
+631 TIEDCTVSNC

-650 SYTGGI
+650 IYTGGI

-694 TISDS
+694 TISDA

-707 GSSEADSYYGYVI
+707 GSSEINSYYGYVI

-728 STGITTT
+728 STDITTT
-735 ASNTIDGISYK
+735 AQETKIDTG
-746 VTAKDE
+746 
-752 NDHQIGA
+752 
-759 TITLTRTSKI
+759 TITVDGSKYLDFTLERTSLATVSFTDTAANAAQLNAYLRLLTETGTVSKTLVSCSDI
-769 SVTVNPDS
+769 DNTTVTKKLYLS
-777 SNPIYA
+777 KGSYSIYLSEGYITSNKGCSA
-783 GLSSSN
+783 KVL
-789 SYTQG
+789 
-794 SSNNYIDFGEIE
+794 ID
-806 KSTKATK
+806 
-813 TVYLAKGTYYIV
+813 
-825 LYNSKAAGFGDNYA
+825 
-839 KGLISYTVD
+839 

>member
-1 MKKMHLNK
+1 MKKIHLNK

-34 ENNGNGSAKISLSV
+34 ENNGKGSAKISLSV

-61 NSRTVMAAAN
+61 NSRTVMAAAS

-77 NLKNIKLYAKIS
+77 NLKDIKLYAKLS
-89 SDSKELG
+89 SDFKELG
-96 TEETLLAEWT
+96 TEETLLAEWA
-106 DYSEFNHVPY
+106 DYSEFNLVPY
-116 SNEMQAETY
+116 SNEMHAGTY
-125 DFMLTAISYGATMTQ
+125 DFMLTAINYGATMTQ

-149 GSTTSLNFTSLAVS
+149 GSTTSLNFTSLTAS
-163 EAGEQTGVIDL
+163 ENGEQTGAIDL
-174 TIYYDKKRFII
+174 TIYYSAYSAG
-185 PESFEKYIGSS
+185 ESFKKYIDYS
-196 YEKYAEIS
+196 YGKYPELS
-204 ISLDGNLIAL
+204 LSLDGNLIVL
-214 KDSSTSKIS
+214 KDSSTSSIEI
-223 TYTLFT
+223 
-229 TTDDNGNGYTIS
+229 TTDDNGNVYRFYST
-241 MDEAY
+241 DAY
-246 LNTAPVNAGFH
+246 LKTAPVKAGFH
-257 IVTITFTAIDETV
+257 IITITCNATDGSV

-280 AGYLSKGSVFPL
+280 AGYLSKGSVYPL
-292 SDYKNVSK
+292 SGNEVTK
-300 DENVQSYTVTYNS
+300 DDNVQSYTVTYNS
-313 NTDTEETKTQTFYT
+313 NTDTEEIKTQSFYK
-327 GSLLADAESL
+327 GSLLADAEAL
-337 GFRGTGTK
+337 GFTGTGTK

-353 KDGKGTSYSEG
+353 KDGSGTSYTEG
-364 TSPELTEDITLYA
+364 SSPKLTEDITLYA
-377 QWADFYKITY
+377 QWADFYKLTY
-387 LINIDSNTQSYIQKV
+387 LINIDSNTQTYIQKV
-402 EGTPS
+402 EAEIS
-407 LPATTTAFADFDSSN
+407 LATKTTAFADFDSSK
-422 YTFCGWDTKADGS
+422 YQFCGWDTKADGS
-435 GTRYDEGASL
+435 GTRYAEGASL

-541 DSEIKYLTV
+541 DSEINSLTV

-577 TISEVTVSGVKMTGY
+577 TISNVTVSGVKMTGY

-615 TGSDSY
+615 TGSGDY
-621 AGAICGRNVG
+621 AGAICGRNMG
-631 TIENCIVSDC
+631 TIEDCTVSNC

-694 TISDS
+694 TISDA

-707 GSSEADSYYGYVI
+707 GSSEINSYYGYVI

-728 STGITTT
+728 STDITTT
-735 ASNTIDGISYK
+735 AQETKIDTG
-746 VTAKDE
+746 
-752 NDHQIGA
+752 
-759 TITLTRTSKI
+759 TITVDGSKYLNFTLERTSLATVSFTDTAANAAQLNAYLRLLTETGTVSKTLVSCPDI
-769 SVTVNPDS
+769 KTSTVTKKL
-777 SNPIYA
+777 Y
-783 GLSSSN
+783 LSKG
-789 SYTQG
+789 SYR
-794 SSNNYIDFGEIE
+794 
-806 KSTKATK
+806 
-813 TVYLAKGTYYIV
+813 VYLSEDFAIFANDGCSAKV
-825 LYNSKAAGFGDNYA
+825 LID
-839 KGLISYTVD
+839 

>member
-1 MKKMHLNK
+1 MKKIHLNK

-34 ENNGNGSAKISLSV
+34 ENNGKGSAKISLSV

-61 NSRTVMAAAN
+61 NSRTVMAAAS

-77 NLKNIKLYAKIS
+77 NLKDIKLYAKLS
-89 SDSKELG
+89 SDFKELG
-96 TEETLLAEWT
+96 TEETLLAEWA
-106 DYSEFNHVPY
+106 DYSEFNLVPY
-116 SNEMQAETY
+116 SNEMHAGTY
-125 DFMLTAISYGATMTQ
+125 DFMLTAINYGATMTQ

-149 GSTTSLNFTSLAVS
+149 GSTTSLNFTSLTAS
-163 EAGEQTGVIDL
+163 ENGEQTGAIDL
-174 TIYYDKKRFII
+174 TIYYSAYSAG
-185 PESFEKYIGSS
+185 ESFKKYIDYS
-196 YEKYAEIS
+196 YGNYPELS
-204 ISLDGNLIAL
+204 LSLDGNLIAL
-214 KDSSTSKIS
+214 KDSSTSSIE
-223 TYTLFT
+223 T
-229 TTDDNGNGYTIS
+229 TTDDKGNVYGFYSTS
-241 MDEAY
+241 AC
-246 LNTAPVNAGFH
+246 LKTAPVNAGFH
-257 IVTITFTAIDETV
+257 IITITCIATDGSV

-280 AGYLSKGSVFPL
+280 AGYLSKGSVYPL
-292 SDYKNVSK
+292 SGNEVTK
-300 DENVQSYTVTYNS
+300 DDNVQSYTVTYNS
-313 NTDTEETKTQTFYT
+313 NTDTEEIKTQSFYK
-327 GSLLADAESL
+327 GSLLADAEAL
-337 GFRGTGTK
+337 GFTGTGTK

-353 KDGKGTSYSEG
+353 KDGSGTSYTEG
-364 TSPELTEDITLYA
+364 SSPKLTEDITLYA
-377 QWADFYKITY
+377 QWADFYKLTY
-387 LINIDSNTQSYIQKV
+387 LINIDSNTQTYIQKV
-402 EGTPS
+402 EAEIS
-407 LPATTTAFADFDSSN
+407 LATSKTAFADFDSLK
-422 YTFCGWDTKADGS
+422 YQFCGWDTKADGS
-435 GTRYDEGASL
+435 GTRYAEGASL

-541 DSEIKYLTV
+541 DSEINSLTV

-577 TISEVTVSGVKMTGY
+577 TISNVTVSGVKMTGY

-615 TGSDSY
+615 TGSGDY
-621 AGAICGRNVG
+621 AGAICGRNMG
-631 TIENCIVSDC
+631 TIEDCTVSNC

-650 SYTGGI
+650 MYTGGI

-667 STKVTGTVTGSTSDQ
+667 STKVTGTVTGSTSNQ

-728 STGITTT
+728 STDITTT
-735 ASNTIDGISYK
+735 AQETKIDTGTITVNGSKYFPFTLERTSIVTVSFTDTTANAAQINGYLQLLTDAETVSKTLVSCSDIKSSTVTKKLYLSKGSYQVCLTEDYVGSNTGCSAKVLID
-746 VTAKDE
+746 
-752 NDHQIGA
+752 
-759 TITLTRTSKI
+759 
-769 SVTVNPDS
+769 
-777 SNPIYA
+777 
-783 GLSSSN
+783 
-789 SYTQG
+789 
-794 SSNNYIDFGEIE
+794 
-806 KSTKATK
+806 
-813 TVYLAKGTYYIV
+813 
-825 LYNSKAAGFGDNYA
+825 
-839 KGLISYTVD
+839 

>member
-1 MKKMHLNK
+1 MKKIHLNK

-34 ENNGNGSAKISLSV
+34 ENNGKGSAKISLSV

-61 NSRTVMAAAN
+61 NSRTVMAAAS

-77 NLKNIKLYAKIS
+77 NLKDIKLYAKLS
-89 SDSKELG
+89 SDFKELG
-96 TEETLLAEWT
+96 TEETLLAEWA
-106 DYSEFNHVPY
+106 DYSEFNLVPY
-116 SNEMQAETY
+116 SNEMHAGTY
-125 DFMLTAISYGATMTQ
+125 DFMLTAINYGATMTQ

-149 GSTTSLNFTSLAVS
+149 GSTTSLNFTSLTAS
-163 EAGEQTGVIDL
+163 ENGEQTGAIDL
-174 TIYYDKKRFII
+174 TIYYSAYSAG
-185 PESFEKYIGSS
+185 ESFKKYIDYS
-196 YEKYAEIS
+196 YGKYPELS
-204 ISLDGNLIAL
+204 LSLDGNLIVL
-214 KDSSTSKIS
+214 KDSSTSSIEI
-223 TYTLFT
+223 
-229 TTDDNGNGYTIS
+229 TTDDNGNVYRFYST
-241 MDEAY
+241 DAY
-246 LNTAPVNAGFH
+246 LKTAPVKAGFH
-257 IVTITFTAIDETV
+257 IITITCNATDGSV

-280 AGYLSKGSVFPL
+280 AGYLSKGSVYPL
-292 SDYKNVSK
+292 SGNEVTK
-300 DENVQSYTVTYNS
+300 DDNVQSYTVTYNS
-313 NTDTEETKTQTFYT
+313 NTDTEEIKTQSFYK
-327 GSLLADAESL
+327 GSLLADAEAL
-337 GFRGTGTK
+337 GFTGTGTK

-353 KDGKGTSYSEG
+353 KDGSGTSYTEG
-364 TSPELTEDITLYA
+364 SSPKLTEDITLYA
-377 QWADFYKITY
+377 QWADFYKLTY
-387 LINIDSNTQSYIQKV
+387 LINIDSNTQTYIQKV
-402 EGTPS
+402 EAEIS
-407 LPATTTAFADFDSSN
+407 LATSKTAFADFDSLK
-422 YTFCGWDTKADGS
+422 YQFCGWDTKADGS
-435 GTRYDEGASL
+435 GTRYAEGKTL
-445 TLTEDTILYAQ
+445 TLIEDITLYAQ
-456 WCGAKNSNNYYM
+456 WCGAKDSYDYYV

-487 DGIISADVYI
+487 DGIISVDVYI

-523 FHRPIE
+523 FHRSIE

-541 DSEIKYLTV
+541 DSEINSLTV

-577 TISEVTVSGVKMTGY
+577 TIS
-592 SGIAKTNSSTGK
+592 
-604 ISSCYVSSCTI
+604 SCYVSSCTI
-615 TGSDSY
+615 TGSGDY
-621 AGAICGRNVG
+621 AGAICGRNMG
-631 TIENCIVSDC
+631 TIEDCTVSNC

-694 TISDS
+694 TISDA

-707 GSSEADSYYGYVI
+707 GSSEINSYYGYVI

-728 STGITTT
+728 STDITTT
-735 ASNTIDGISYK
+735 AQETKIDTG
-746 VTAKDE
+746 
-752 NDHQIGA
+752 
-759 TITLTRTSKI
+759 TITVDGSKYLNFTLERTSLATVSFTDTAANAAQLNAYLRLLTETGTVSKTLVSCSDI
-769 SVTVNPDS
+769 DNTTVTKKLYLS
-777 SNPIYA
+777 KGSYSIYLSEGYITSNKGCSA
-783 GLSSSN
+783 KVL
-789 SYTQG
+789 
-794 SSNNYIDFGEIE
+794 ID
-806 KSTKATK
+806 
-813 TVYLAKGTYYIV
+813 
-825 LYNSKAAGFGDNYA
+825 
-839 KGLISYTVD
+839 

>member
-61 NSRTVMAAAN
+61 NSRTVMAAAK

-77 NLKNIKLYAKIS
+77 NLKNIKLYAKLS

-96 TEETLLAEWT
+96 TEETLLAEWA
-106 DYSEFNHVPY
+106 DYSEFNLVPY
-116 SNEMQAETY
+116 SNEMHAGTY
-125 DFMLTAISYGATMTQ
+125 DFMLTAINYGATMTQ

-149 GSTTSLNFTSLAVS
+149 GSTTSLNFTSLTAS
-163 EAGEQTGVIDL
+163 ENGEQTGAIDL
-174 TIYYDKKRFII
+174 TIYYSAG
-185 PESFEKYIGSS
+185 ESFKKYIDYS
-196 YEKYAEIS
+196 YGNYPELS
-204 ISLDGNLIAL
+204 LSLDGNLIVL
-214 KDSSTSKIS
+214 KDSSTSSIA
-223 TYTLFT
+223 T
-229 TTDDNGNGYTIS
+229 TTDANGNVYRFYSTG
-241 MDEAY
+241 AY
-246 LNTAPVNAGFH
+246 LKTAPVKAGFH
-257 IVTITFTAIDETV
+257 IITITFTAIDGSV

-280 AGYLSKGSVFPL
+280 AGYLSKGSVYPL
-292 SDYKNVSK
+292 SGNEVTK

-313 NTDTEETKTQTFYT
+313 NTDTEETKTQTFYK
-327 GSLLADAESL
+327 GSLLADAEAL
-337 GFRGTGTK
+337 GFTGTGTK

-353 KDGKGTSYSEG
+353 KDGSGTSYTEG

-377 QWADFYKITY
+377 QWADFYKVTY
-387 LINIDSNTQSYIQKV
+387 LINIDSNTQTYIQKV
-402 EGTPS
+402 EGEPS
-407 LPATTTAFADFDSSN
+407 LATKTTAFADFDSSA
-422 YTFCGWDTKADGS
+422 YQFCGWDTKSDGS

-445 TLTEDTILYAQ
+445 TLTEDIILYAQ
-456 WCGAKNSNNYYM
+456 WCGAKGTATLADYTYYYT
-468 VENAK
+468 VKDAA
-473 QWNALMGAPFANTS
+473 QWNAIMGAPFANTV
-487 DGIISADVYI
+487 DGTVSTNVFI
-497 PYGKT
+497 PYSST
-502 ISSPALSLTSTKTFS
+502 ISSPALSLTSSKKFS
-517 GRIEGY
+517 GNIFGY
-523 FHRPIE
+523 SNTIS
-529 GFKGALFDSLSA
+529 GLSDVLFDSIEVGT
-541 DSEIKYLTV
+541 EIKNLTV
-550 KGLVCNTN
+550 KG
-558 NGSIVDIK
+558 
-566 VNAPVC
+566 PVC

-577 TISEVTVSGVKMTGY
+577 KITSVTVSGVTMTGY
-592 SGIAKTNSSTGK
+592 SGIAKTNSSKGT
-604 ISSCYVSSCTI
+604 ISFCTVSDCTI
-615 TGSDSY
+615 IGSENY
-621 AGAICGRNVG
+621 AGAICGQNMG
-631 TIENCIVSDC
+631 TIEYCTVSNC
-641 TIDGSTNNV
+641 TIDGRTKDV
-650 SYTGGI
+650 KYTGGI

-667 STKVTGTVTGSTSDQ
+667 STKVTGTVTGSTSNY
-682 TYTGGYCAYNKG
+682 TYTGGYCAYNKR
-694 TISDS
+694 TISDA

-707 GSSEADSYYGYVI
+707 GSSEANSYYGYVI

>member
-1 MKKMHLNK
+1 MKKIHLNK

-34 ENNGNGSAKISLSV
+34 ENNGKGSAKISLSV

-61 NSRTVMAAAN
+61 NSRTVMAAAS

-77 NLKNIKLYAKIS
+77 NLKDIKLYAKLS
-89 SDSKELG
+89 SDFKELG
-96 TEETLLAEWT
+96 TEETLLAEWA
-106 DYSEFNHVPY
+106 DYSEFNLVPY
-116 SNEMQAETY
+116 SNEMHAGTY
-125 DFMLTAISYGATMTQ
+125 DFMLTAINYGATMTQ

-149 GSTTSLNFTSLAVS
+149 GSTTSLNFTSLTAS
-163 EAGEQTGVIDL
+163 ENGEQTEAIDL
-174 TIYYDKKRFII
+174 TIYYSAYSAG
-185 PESFEKYIGSS
+185 ESFKKYVIYSSEKYP
-196 YEKYAEIS
+196 EIS
-204 ISLDGNLIAL
+204 LSLDGNLIAL
-214 KDSSTSKIS
+214 KDSSTSSIE
-223 TYTLFT
+223 T
-229 TTDDNGNGYTIS
+229 TTDDKGNVYGFYSTS
-241 MDEAY
+241 AC
-246 LNTAPVNAGFH
+246 LKTAPVNAGFH
-257 IVTITFTAIDETV
+257 IITITCIATDGSV

-280 AGYLSKGSVFPL
+280 AGYLSKGSVYPL
-292 SDYKNVSK
+292 SGNEVTK
-300 DENVQSYTVTYNS
+300 DDNVQSYTVTYNS
-313 NTDTEETKTQTFYT
+313 NTDTEEIKTQSFYK
-327 GSLLADAESL
+327 GSLLADAEAL
-337 GFRGTGTK
+337 GFTGTGTK

-353 KDGKGTSYSEG
+353 KDGSGTSYTEG
-364 TSPELTEDITLYA
+364 SSPELTEDITLYA
-377 QWADFYKITY
+377 QWADFYKVTY
-387 LINIDSNTQSYIQKV
+387 LINIDSNTQTYIQKV
-402 EGTPS
+402 EGEHS
-407 LPATTTAFADFDSSN
+407 LATKTTAFADFDSSK
-422 YTFCGWDTKADGS
+422 YQFCGWDTKADGS
-435 GTRYDEGASL
+435 GTRYAEGKTL
-445 TLTEDTILYAQ
+445 TLTEDIILYAQ
-456 WCGAKNSNNYYM
+456 WCGAKDSYDYYV

-517 GRIEGY
+517 GKIEGY
-523 FHRPIE
+523 FYLPIE

-541 DSEIKYLTV
+541 DSEIYNLTI

-558 NGSIVDIK
+558 NGSIVDIR

-621 AGAICGRNVG
+621 AGAICGRNMG
-631 TIENCIVSDC
+631 TIEDCTVSDC
-641 TIDGSTNNV
+641 TIDGRTKNV
-650 SYTGGI
+650 KYTGGI

-667 STKVTGTVTGSTSDQ
+667 STKVTGTVTGSTSNQ

-728 STGITTT
+728 STDITTT
-735 ASNTIDGISYK
+735 AQETVVDTG
-746 VTAKDE
+746 
-752 NDHQIGA
+752 
-759 TITLTRTSKI
+759 TITVDGSKYFDFTLERTSLATVSFTDTAANAAQLNAYLRLLTETGTVSKTLVSCSDI
-769 SVTVNPDS
+769 DNTTVTKKLYLS
-777 SNPIYA
+777 KGSYSIYLSEGYITSNKGCSA
-783 GLSSSN
+783 KVL
-789 SYTQG
+789 
-794 SSNNYIDFGEIE
+794 ID
-806 KSTKATK
+806 
-813 TVYLAKGTYYIV
+813 
-825 LYNSKAAGFGDNYA
+825 
-839 KGLISYTVD
+839 

>member
-1 MKKMHLNK
+1 MKKIHLNK

-34 ENNGNGSAKISLSV
+34 ENNGKGSAKISLSV

-61 NSRTVMAAAN
+61 NSRTVMAAAS

-77 NLKNIKLYAKIS
+77 NLKDIKLYAKLS
-89 SDSKELG
+89 SDFKELG
-96 TEETLLAEWT
+96 TEETLLAEWA
-106 DYSEFNHVPY
+106 DYSEFNLVPY
-116 SNEMQAETY
+116 SNEMHAGTY
-125 DFMLTAISYGATMTQ
+125 DFMLTAINYGATMTQ

-149 GSTTSLNFTSLAVS
+149 GSTTSLNFTSLTAS
-163 EAGEQTGVIDL
+163 ENGEQTGAIDL
-174 TIYYDKKRFII
+174 TIYYSAYSAG
-185 PESFEKYIGSS
+185 ESFKKYVIYSSEKYP
-196 YEKYAEIS
+196 EIS
-204 ISLDGNLIAL
+204 LSLDGNLIAL
-214 KDSSTSKIS
+214 KDSSTSSIE
-223 TYTLFT
+223 T
-229 TTDDNGNGYTIS
+229 TTDDKGNVYGFYSTS
-241 MDEAY
+241 AC
-246 LNTAPVNAGFH
+246 LKTAPVNAGFH
-257 IVTITFTAIDETV
+257 IITITCIATDGSV

-280 AGYLSKGSVFPL
+280 AGYLSKGSVYPL
-292 SDYKNVSK
+292 SGNEVTK
-300 DENVQSYTVTYNS
+300 DDNVQSYTVTYNS
-313 NTDTEETKTQTFYT
+313 NTDTEEIKTQSFYK
-327 GSLLADAESL
+327 GSLLADAEAL
-337 GFRGTGTK
+337 GFTGTGTK

-353 KDGKGTSYSEG
+353 KDGSGTSYTEG
-364 TSPELTEDITLYA
+364 SSPELTEDITLYA
-377 QWADFYKITY
+377 QWADFYKVTY
-387 LINIDSNTQSYIQKV
+387 LINIDSNTQTYIQKV
-402 EGTPS
+402 EGEHS
-407 LPATTTAFADFDSSN
+407 LATKTTAFADFDSSK
-422 YTFCGWDTKADGS
+422 YQFCGWDTKADGS
-435 GTRYDEGASL
+435 GTRYAEGKTL
-445 TLTEDTILYAQ
+445 TLTEDIILYAQ
-456 WCGAKNSNNYYM
+456 WCGAKDSYDYYV

-517 GRIEGY
+517 GKIEGY
-523 FHRPIE
+523 FYLPIE

-541 DSEIKYLTV
+541 DSEIYNLTI

-558 NGSIVDIK
+558 NGSIVDIR

-621 AGAICGRNVG
+621 AGAICGRNMG
-631 TIENCIVSDC
+631 TIEDCTVSDC
-641 TIDGSTNNV
+641 TIDGRTKNV
-650 SYTGGI
+650 KYTGGI

-667 STKVTGTVTGSTSDQ
+667 STKVTGTVTGSTSNQ

-728 STGITTT
+728 STDITTT
-735 ASNTIDGISYK
+735 AQETVVDTG
-746 VTAKDE
+746 
-752 NDHQIGA
+752 
-759 TITLTRTSKI
+759 TITVDGSKYFDFTLERTSLATVSFTDTAANAAQINGYLQLLTDAGTVSKTLVSCSDI
-769 SVTVNPDS
+769 DNTTVTKKLYLS
-777 SNPIYA
+777 KGSYSIYLSEGYITSNKGCSA
-783 GLSSSN
+783 KVL
-789 SYTQG
+789 
-794 SSNNYIDFGEIE
+794 ID
-806 KSTKATK
+806 
-813 TVYLAKGTYYIV
+813 
-825 LYNSKAAGFGDNYA
+825 
-839 KGLISYTVD
+839 

>member
-1 MKKMHLNK
+1 MKKIHLNK

-34 ENNGNGSAKISLSV
+34 ENNGKGSAKISLSV

-61 NSRTVMAAAN
+61 NSRTVMAAAS

-77 NLKNIKLYAKIS
+77 NLKDIKLYAKLS
-89 SDSKELG
+89 SDFKELG
-96 TEETLLAEWT
+96 TEETLLAEWA
-106 DYSEFNHVPY
+106 DYSEFNLVPY
-116 SNEMQAETY
+116 SNEMHAGTY
-125 DFMLTAISYGATMTQ
+125 DFMLTAINYGATMTQ

-149 GSTTSLNFTSLAVS
+149 GSTTSLNFTSLTAS
-163 EAGEQTGVIDL
+163 ENGEQTGAIDL
-174 TIYYDKKRFII
+174 TIYYSAYSAG
-185 PESFEKYIGSS
+185 ESFKKYIDYS
-196 YEKYAEIS
+196 YGKYPELS
-204 ISLDGNLIAL
+204 LSLDGNLIVL
-214 KDSSTSKIS
+214 KDSSTSSIEI
-223 TYTLFT
+223 
-229 TTDDNGNGYTIS
+229 TTDDNGNVYRFYST
-241 MDEAY
+241 DAY
-246 LNTAPVNAGFH
+246 LKTAPVKAGFH
-257 IVTITFTAIDETV
+257 IITITCNATDGSV

-280 AGYLSKGSVFPL
+280 AGYLSKGSVYPL
-292 SDYKNVSK
+292 SGNEVTK
-300 DENVQSYTVTYNS
+300 DDNVQSYTVTYNS
-313 NTDTEETKTQTFYT
+313 NTDTEEIKTQSFYK
-327 GSLLADAESL
+327 GSLLADAEAL
-337 GFRGTGTK
+337 GFTGTGTK

-353 KDGKGTSYSEG
+353 KDGSGTSYTEG
-364 TSPELTEDITLYA
+364 SSPKLTEDITLYA
-377 QWADFYKITY
+377 QWADFYKLTY
-387 LINIDSNTQSYIQKV
+387 LINIDSNTQTYIQKV
-402 EGTPS
+402 EAEIS
-407 LPATTTAFADFDSSN
+407 LATSKTAFADFDSSK
-422 YTFCGWDTKADGS
+422 YQFCGWDTKADGS
-435 GTRYDEGASL
+435 GTRYAEGKTL
-445 TLTEDTILYAQ
+445 TLIEDITLYAQ
-456 WCGAKNSNNYYM
+456 WCGAKDSYDYYV

-541 DSEIKYLTV
+541 DSEINSLTV

-577 TISEVTVSGVKMTGY
+577 TIS
-592 SGIAKTNSSTGK
+592 
-604 ISSCYVSSCTI
+604 SCTVSSCTI
-615 TGSDSY
+615 TGSGDY
-621 AGAICGRNVG
+621 AGAICGRNMG
-631 TIENCIVSDC
+631 TIEDCTVSNC

-694 TISDS
+694 TISDA

-707 GSSEADSYYGYVI
+707 GSSEINSYYGYVI

-728 STGITTT
+728 STDITTT
-735 ASNTIDGISYK
+735 AQETKIDTG
-746 VTAKDE
+746 
-752 NDHQIGA
+752 
-759 TITLTRTSKI
+759 TITVDGSKYLNFTLERTSLATVSFTDTAANAAQLNAYLRLLTETGTVSKTLVSCSDI
-769 SVTVNPDS
+769 DNTTVTKKLYLS
-777 SNPIYA
+777 KGSYSIYLSEGYITSNKGCSA
-783 GLSSSN
+783 KVL
-789 SYTQG
+789 
-794 SSNNYIDFGEIE
+794 ID
-806 KSTKATK
+806 
-813 TVYLAKGTYYIV
+813 
-825 LYNSKAAGFGDNYA
+825 
-839 KGLISYTVD
+839 

>member
-1 MKKMHLNK
+1 MKKMHFNK
-9 LISIC
+9 LVSIC
-14 FVFTALVF
+14 FVFAALVF

-48 GLKNLEGNSAEEN
+48 GLQNLEGNFAEEN
-61 NSRTVMAAAN
+61 NSRTIMAAAS
-71 DNTTPS
+71 DNTTVS
-77 NLKNIKLYAKIS
+77 NLKNIKLYAKLS

-96 TEETLLAEWT
+96 TEETFLAEWA
-106 DYSEFNHVPY
+106 DYSEFNLVPY
-116 SNEMQAETY
+116 SNEMHAGTY
-125 DFMLTAISYGATMTQ
+125 DFMLTAINYGATMTQ

-149 GSTTSLNFTSLAVS
+149 GSTTSLNFTSLTAS
-163 EAGEQTGVIDL
+163 ENGEQTGAIDL
-174 TIYYDKKRFII
+174 TIYYSAYSAG
-185 PESFEKYIGSS
+185 ESFKKYVIYSSEKYP
-196 YEKYAEIS
+196 EIS
-204 ISLDGNLIAL
+204 LSLDGNLIAL
-214 KDSSTSKIS
+214 KDSSTSSIE
-223 TYTLFT
+223 T
-229 TTDDNGNGYTIS
+229 TTDDKGNVYGFYSTS
-241 MDEAY
+241 AC
-246 LNTAPVNAGFH
+246 LKTAPVNAGFH

-313 NTDTEETKTQTFYT
+313 NTDTEETKTQTFYK
-327 GSLLADAESL
+327 GSLLADAEAL
-337 GFRGTGTK
+337 GFTGTGTK

-353 KDGKGTSYSEG
+353 KDGSGTSYTEG
-364 TSPELTEDITLYA
+364 SSPKLTEDITLYA

-387 LINIDSNTQSYIQKV
+387 LINIDSKTQTYIQKV
-402 EGTPS
+402 EAGNS
-407 LPATTTAFADFDSSN
+407 LVTKTTAFADFDSSN

-435 GTRYDEGASL
+435 GTRYAEGKTL
-445 TLTEDTILYAQ
+445 TLIEDITLYAQ
-456 WCGAKNSNNYYM
+456 WCGAKDSYDYYV

-541 DSEIKYLTV
+541 DSEINSLTV

-577 TISEVTVSGVKMTGY
+577 TISNVTVSGITMTSY
-592 SGIAKTNSSTGK
+592 SGIARINSSNGT
-604 ISSCYVSSCTI
+604 ISSCTVSSCTI
-615 TGSDSY
+615 TGIEDY
-621 AGAICGRNVG
+621 AGAICGRNAG
-631 TIENCIVSDC
+631 TIEDCTVSNC
-641 TIDGSTNNV
+641 TIDGRTKNV
-650 SYTGGI
+650 KYTGGI

-667 STKVTGTVTGSTSDQ
+667 STKVSGTVTGSTSNL

-699 GSVDITLS
+699 GSVDIILS
-707 GSSEADSYYGYVI
+707 GSSEANSYYGYVI

-728 STGITTT
+728 STDITTT
-735 ASNTIDGISYK
+735 AQETKIDTG
-746 VTAKDE
+746 
-752 NDHQIGA
+752 
-759 TITLTRTSKI
+759 TITVDGSKYLNFTLERTSLATVSFTDTAANAAQLNAYLRLLTETGTVSKTLVSCSDI
-769 SVTVNPDS
+769 DNTTVTKKLYLS
-777 SNPIYA
+777 KGSYSIYLSEGYITSNKGCSA
-783 GLSSSN
+783 KVL
-789 SYTQG
+789 
-794 SSNNYIDFGEIE
+794 ID
-806 KSTKATK
+806 
-813 TVYLAKGTYYIV
+813 
-825 LYNSKAAGFGDNYA
+825 
-839 KGLISYTVD
+839 

>member
-61 NSRTVMAAAN
+61 NSRTIMAAAS

-77 NLKNIKLYAKIS
+77 NLKNIKLYAKLS

-96 TEETLLAEWT
+96 TEETLLAEWA
-106 DYSEFNHVPY
+106 DYSEFNFVPY
-116 SNEMQAETY
+116 SNEMQAGTY

-241 MDEAY
+241 MDGAY

-257 IVTITFTAIDETV
+257 IVTITFTAIDGTV

-280 AGYLSKGSVFPL
+280 AGYLSKGSIFPL

-313 NTDTEETKTQTFYT
+313 NTDTEETKTQTFYK
-327 GSLLADAESL
+327 GSLLADAEAL
-337 GFRGTGTK
+337 GFIATGSK

-353 KDGKGTSYSEG
+353 KDGSGTSYTEG

-377 QWADFYKITY
+377 QWADFYKVTY
-387 LINIDSNTQSYIQKV
+387 LINIDSNTQTYIQKV
-402 EGTPS
+402 EGESS
-407 LPATTTAFADFDSSN
+407 LATKTTAFADFDSSK
-422 YTFCGWDTKADGS
+422 YQFCGWDTKADGS
-435 GTRYDEGASL
+435 GTRYAEGASL

-487 DGIISADVYI
+487 SGIISADVYI
-497 PYGKT
+497 PSGKT

-517 GRIEGY
+517 GIIQGSY
-523 FHRPIE
+523 YLPIE
-529 GFKGALFDSLSA
+529 GFKGALFNSLSA
-541 DSEIKYLTV
+541 DSEIYNLTI

-558 NGSIVDIK
+558 NGSIVDIR

-577 TISEVTVSGVKMTGY
+577 TISNVTVSGVKMTGY
-592 SGIAKTNSSTGK
+592 SGIAKINYSKGT
-604 ISSCYVSSCTI
+604 ISSCHVSSCTI

-621 AGAICGRNVG
+621 AGAICGRNMG
-631 TIENCIVSDC
+631 TIEDCTVSNC

-667 STKVTGTVTGSTSDQ
+667 STKVSGTVTGSTSNL

-694 TISDS
+694 TISDA

-707 GSSEADSYYGYVI
+707 GSSEINSYYGYVI

-728 STGITTT
+728 STDITTT
-735 ASNTIDGISYK
+735 AQETVIDTGTIQVDGSK
-746 VTAKDE
+746 SFKF
-752 NDHQIGA
+752 
-759 TITLTRTSKI
+759 TLERTSLATVSFTDTAANAAQLNASLQLLTETGTVSKTLI
-769 SVTVNPDS
+769 SCTNIKTS
-777 SNPIYA
+777 TETKKLY
-783 GLSSSN
+783 LSKG
-789 SYTQG
+789 SYR
-794 SSNNYIDFGEIE
+794 
-806 KSTKATK
+806 
-813 TVYLAKGTYYIV
+813 VYLSEDYITTNTGCSAKV
-825 LYNSKAAGFGDNYA
+825 LID
-839 KGLISYTVD
+839 

>member
-1 MKKMHLNK
+1 MKKIHLNK

-34 ENNGNGSAKISLSV
+34 ENNGKGSAKISLSV

-61 NSRTVMAAAN
+61 NSRTVMAAAS

-77 NLKNIKLYAKIS
+77 NLKDIKLYAKLS
-89 SDSKELG
+89 SDFKELG
-96 TEETLLAEWT
+96 TEETLLAEWA
-106 DYSEFNHVPY
+106 DYSEFNLVPY
-116 SNEMQAETY
+116 SNEMHAGTY
-125 DFMLTAISYGATMTQ
+125 DFMLTAINYGATMTQ

-149 GSTTSLNFTSLAVS
+149 GSTTSLNFTSLTAS
-163 EAGEQTGVIDL
+163 ENGEQTGAIDL
-174 TIYYDKKRFII
+174 TIYYSAYSAG
-185 PESFEKYIGSS
+185 ESFKKYVIYSSEKYP
-196 YEKYAEIS
+196 EIS
-204 ISLDGNLIAL
+204 LSLDGNLIAL
-214 KDSSTSKIS
+214 KDSSTSSIE
-223 TYTLFT
+223 T
-229 TTDDNGNGYTIS
+229 TTDDKGNVYGFYSTS
-241 MDEAY
+241 AC
-246 LNTAPVNAGFH
+246 LKTAPVNAGFH
-257 IVTITFTAIDETV
+257 IITITCIATDGSV

-280 AGYLSKGSVFPL
+280 AGYLSKGSVYPL
-292 SDYKNVSK
+292 SGNEVTK
-300 DENVQSYTVTYNS
+300 DDNVQSYTVTYNS
-313 NTDTEETKTQTFYT
+313 NTDTEEIKTQSFYK
-327 GSLLADAESL
+327 GSLLADAEAL
-337 GFRGTGTK
+337 GFTGTGTK

-353 KDGKGTSYSEG
+353 KDGSGTSYTEG
-364 TSPELTEDITLYA
+364 SSPELTEDITLYA
-377 QWADFYKITY
+377 QWADFYKVTY
-387 LINIDSNTQSYIQKV
+387 LINIDSNTQTYIQKV
-402 EGTPS
+402 EGEHS
-407 LPATTTAFADFDSSN
+407 LATKTTAFADFDSSK
-422 YTFCGWDTKADGS
+422 YQFCGWDTKADGS
-435 GTRYDEGASL
+435 GTRYAEGKTL
-445 TLTEDTILYAQ
+445 TLTEDIILYAQ
-456 WCGAKNSNNYYM
+456 WCGAKDSYDYYV

-497 PYGKT
+497 PSGKT

-517 GRIEGY
+517 GKIEGY
-523 FHRPIE
+523 FYLPIE

-541 DSEIKYLTV
+541 DSEIYNLTI

-558 NGSIVDIK
+558 NGSIVDIR

-621 AGAICGRNVG
+621 AGAICGRNMG
-631 TIENCIVSDC
+631 TIEDCTVSDC
-641 TIDGSTNNV
+641 TIDGRTKNV
-650 SYTGGI
+650 KYTGGI

-667 STKVTGTVTGSTSDQ
+667 STKVTGTVTGSTSNQ

-728 STGITTT
+728 STDITTT
-735 ASNTIDGISYK
+735 AQETVVDTG
-746 VTAKDE
+746 
-752 NDHQIGA
+752 
-759 TITLTRTSKI
+759 TITVDGSKYFDFTLERTSLATVSFTDTAANAAQLNAYLRLLTETGTVSKTLVSCSDI
-769 SVTVNPDS
+769 DNTTVTKKLYLS
-777 SNPIYA
+777 KGSYSIYLSEGYITSNKGCSA
-783 GLSSSN
+783 KVL
-789 SYTQG
+789 
-794 SSNNYIDFGEIE
+794 ID
-806 KSTKATK
+806 
-813 TVYLAKGTYYIV
+813 
-825 LYNSKAAGFGDNYA
+825 
-839 KGLISYTVD
+839 

>member
-1 MKKMHLNK
+1 MKKIHLNK

-34 ENNGNGSAKISLSV
+34 ENNGKGSAKISLSV

-61 NSRTVMAAAN
+61 NSRTVMAAAS

-77 NLKNIKLYAKIS
+77 NLKDIKLYAKLS
-89 SDSKELG
+89 SDFKELG
-96 TEETLLAEWT
+96 TEETLLAEWA
-106 DYSEFNHVPY
+106 DYSEFNLVPY
-116 SNEMQAETY
+116 SNEMHAGTY
-125 DFMLTAISYGATMTQ
+125 DFMLTAINYGATMTQ

-149 GSTTSLNFTSLAVS
+149 GSTTSLNFTSLTAS
-163 EAGEQTGVIDL
+163 ENGEQTGAIDL
-174 TIYYDKKRFII
+174 TIYYSAYSAG
-185 PESFEKYIGSS
+185 ESFKKYIDYS
-196 YEKYAEIS
+196 YGKYPELS
-204 ISLDGNLIAL
+204 LSLDGNLIVL
-214 KDSSTSKIS
+214 KDSSTSSIEI
-223 TYTLFT
+223 
-229 TTDDNGNGYTIS
+229 TTDDNGNVYRFYST
-241 MDEAY
+241 DAY
-246 LNTAPVNAGFH
+246 LKTAPVKAGFH
-257 IVTITFTAIDETV
+257 IITITCNATDGSV

-280 AGYLSKGSVFPL
+280 AGYLSKGSVYPL
-292 SDYKNVSK
+292 SGNEVTK
-300 DENVQSYTVTYNS
+300 DDNVQSYTVTYNS
-313 NTDTEETKTQTFYT
+313 NTDTEEIKTQSFYK
-327 GSLLADAESL
+327 GSLLADAEAL
-337 GFRGTGTK
+337 GFTGTGTK

-353 KDGKGTSYSEG
+353 KDGSGTSYTEG
-364 TSPELTEDITLYA
+364 SSPKLTEDITLYA
-377 QWADFYKITY
+377 QWADFYKLTY
-387 LINIDSNTQSYIQKV
+387 LINIDSNTQTYIQKV
-402 EGTPS
+402 EAEIS
-407 LPATTTAFADFDSSN
+407 LATSKTAFADFDSSK
-422 YTFCGWDTKADGS
+422 YQFCGWDTKADGS
-435 GTRYDEGASL
+435 GTRYAEGKTL
-445 TLTEDTILYAQ
+445 TLIEDITLYAQ
-456 WCGAKNSNNYYM
+456 WCGAKDSYDYYV

-487 DGIISADVYI
+487 DGIISVDVYI

-523 FHRPIE
+523 FHRSIE

-541 DSEIKYLTV
+541 DSEINSLTV

-577 TISEVTVSGVKMTGY
+577 TIS
-592 SGIAKTNSSTGK
+592 
-604 ISSCYVSSCTI
+604 SCTVSSCTI
-615 TGSDSY
+615 TGSGDY
-621 AGAICGRNVG
+621 AGAICGRNMG
-631 TIENCIVSDC
+631 TIEDCTVSNC

-694 TISDS
+694 TISDA

-707 GSSEADSYYGYVI
+707 GSSEINSYYGYVI

-728 STGITTT
+728 STDITTT
-735 ASNTIDGISYK
+735 AQETKIDTG
-746 VTAKDE
+746 
-752 NDHQIGA
+752 
-759 TITLTRTSKI
+759 TITVDGSKYLNFTLERTSLATVSFTDTAANAAQLNAYLRLLTETGTVSKTLVSCSDI
-769 SVTVNPDS
+769 DNTTVTKKLYLS
-777 SNPIYA
+777 KGSYSIYLSEGYITSNKGCSA
-783 GLSSSN
+783 KVL
-789 SYTQG
+789 
-794 SSNNYIDFGEIE
+794 ID
-806 KSTKATK
+806 
-813 TVYLAKGTYYIV
+813 
-825 LYNSKAAGFGDNYA
+825 
-839 KGLISYTVD
+839 